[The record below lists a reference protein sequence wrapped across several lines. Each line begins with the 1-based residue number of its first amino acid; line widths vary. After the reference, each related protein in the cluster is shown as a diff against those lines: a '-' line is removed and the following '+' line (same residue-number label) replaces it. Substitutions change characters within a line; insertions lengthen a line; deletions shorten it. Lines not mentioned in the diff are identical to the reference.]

1 MRWTTVRALCR
12 RLTIAAV
19 TLTMV
24 TGSLPVGAFAEV
36 LTTDSTFVQ
45 TDNGQAADAAPAD
58 SADAQTSDS
67 ASADPA
73 PDAGAADPT
82 VLDTGD
88 TPTPPASE
96 IASAAGLTGA
106 GQTEST
112 PAGTLATDL
121 VEGKE
126 LAEQQKQEEASGAEA
141 TWNEDL
147 GLWMTSKGATGVKD
161 EYDDGY
167 VAGEQTPAQYYFS
180 IDSLTNE
187 ISIEYGDAGITTLEV
202 PSTIDD
208 KNVVSL
214 TGMGSAALTSIT
226 FAPNSHVRSVG
237 GLGGSSIKEI
247 ALPDSV
253 EELKSYAFYKSKT
266 LQTVTWPNNA
276 AFTTIPEQA
285 FKECEQLD
293 DKVVATL
300 PPSVKT
306 IDYLAFAY
314 CGVPQFYVSDTTVL
328 TFTQINV
335 PGTVERIERNA
346 FDGCSHVS
354 SVTIG
359 DGVKYIG
366 AHAFASLDP
375 AIAGKEIVLPKS
387 VEMIEWGASENT
399 RYGNDTIHH
408 AVALRV
414 MNPDLQFGEAGY
426 PGDYNE
432 RVTIDG
438 VTYAIPFSEGQTIYA
453 YATDSAGNPSMV
465 KKLADAVA
473 DRKDS
478 VDSSKPA
485 YTFEWMGE
493 AAQVTGKLPQ
503 GATATLVQAGQS
515 TPPAVGDDGS
525 FTADAL
531 SKTAATLRI
540 SLSGYYDMVLARPG
554 DQMTGTWN
562 IGEIKAE
569 DFTKIPASRAI
580 ELNVGYL
587 EPVAGQDKTE
597 RIELDSL
604 DNIGL
609 TVKSGGKTLKPAKGD
624 KENDYRIQGTA
635 LVVSQAI
642 ADADQDLEIT
652 LEPKDSLKLGGAT
665 ATVKPSAG
673 KVDID
678 LKPWGTAAVT
688 TKGDYQGANR
698 VLVFRTSDG
707 KLVADGV
714 TYLMGYEDDGITPIM
729 KAETPRLKA
738 GSYTIVAFNKTSYDI
753 QATSYSTFSRLGLTV
768 GKHIAQKQVK
778 IEDGKQLDVTL
789 DVPTFDVETYR
800 AERGLTAGSVIAD
813 SSAVVGA
820 ETELRIHY
828 ELKDSQAAKI
838 EIPLAKDAVED
849 VSAGAREAG
858 ASSDAMWANTTWE
871 GDNLVLNMKKGMG
884 ADVFVRF
891 KPKAAGI
898 YAVSP
903 LITLGEV
910 TLPLG
915 STTLEVSGSRI
926 EADNT
931 DVHSLLGNVAY
942 VYAAPGKSVQ
952 LTVGTGSSAAKYT
965 GKTNKLGRAKIEYDL
980 PQDTLAAER
989 VTLEA
994 RVGSTDV
1001 AAAAAEVTA
1010 RNYVRY
1016 VPGASVWNFDVT
1028 YRGGTQ
1034 NLVKDG
1040 KDTGKSLW
1048 TFHHLPQKKNAYW
1061 TFDITL
1067 EVGNE
1072 EAADTLDLYVD
1083 CVDGKTVTI
1092 PLTQKS
1098 REGTRVRY
1106 VAEYVDEGYLKLL
1119 DEFNKANDSTYVN
1132 CGNIEQIFMQQTYR
1146 ISNATL
1152 IPMLSF
1158 DANASAKKHSAA
1170 AEERQQE
1177 FSNAVQQWHEYMMDN
1192 SFNGVDEAFNDAIDQ
1207 MVADAFA
1214 EEDKDGKEDEAQGGA
1229 ARKARR
1235 APAASDG
1242 EGDDAGNDEAAQF
1255 AAELKAAVGG
1265 SAALLTQQGDSYGV
1279 NVDKMIFE
1287 DAYGTSE
1294 DWYQELAAAQG
1305 ANAAD
1310 AAAIKELVDHAS
1322 RAEFIAQQAEDL
1334 VGQSM
1339 GIGQLNQCGSWNDAT
1354 AAALNKCAGIKA
1366 SEYNGQSTNGFND
1379 LGQALGSSLSYKA
1392 ADDDTVK
1399 GFKVAAPDGEQTAYI
1414 ESEFIENSNNNKNQ
1428 ALLFNSIAMQCD
1440 ILDNLYDN
1448 WNVVHSLNNSK
1459 VRGWLMAWKRNGD
1472 VSAHMKLIRTIRS
1485 LKSYKI
1491 ECEMFGQVFKTDAWK
1506 AAGQAFPA
1514 ATQGIGI
1521 FTGIYGVNDASKNW
1535 ENVNVRMQKVKGERE
1550 GYELQHT
1557 RLLAKPEK
1565 TEDDWKCI
1573 YALRDA
1579 MEKAR
1584 AFEDLLYRQLCHD
1597 STDVAVGSI
1606 MTIAGVLTAGSAG
1619 TVVGAAYDAASTSVG
1634 SERAIKLTNAECA
1647 YDVACEQV
1655 ERACQN
1661 RITVNWGELTDAEV
1675 YKANKDGLISD
1686 EKMQSI
1692 FEARYRNVAAK
1703 AAPDPAGVVYE
1714 GLLSNTVE
1722 GATVELWSA
1731 DDAAGTNAVRWD
1743 AEEYEQDNPL
1753 ATGADGAYNWNT
1765 PTGWYQVRVTKDGYE
1780 EARSAWL
1787 RVPPIQTEVNI
1798 GLVSTA
1804 APEVAS
1810 AHAYTDCIEVEFAQ
1824 YMDASDDALVA
1835 LCAQGL
1841 GDVRYTWLDKQD
1853 DPNGKPLSR
1862 VLRIRY
1868 ADARE
1873 AGSTVAFELDG
1884 ARNYAGTAMA
1894 RWASGELVVGVRADK
1909 LKLNVEQAV
1918 TMLDGSDFELVA
1930 HVTDKAGKPFAG
1942 AKVSVGLES
1951 SAICSVDAIQAV
1963 TGEDG
1968 AATFVLHGALPGLTT
1983 LTAAVDGTA
1992 LSEQVDV
1999 RVSAEAVR
2007 PARPVATIGATT
2019 FGAWSPKENYIT
2031 VPKGTKLELSAEDGT
2046 TIWYTTNDTCPC
2058 RDEGRVKYTEPIAL
2072 DSNMYMRI
2080 AAQRPGMSYSEYSER
2095 LNITITVTDEAAPEP
2110 EPEPEPTPEPDPA
2123 PGDGEQGGGADG
2135 SGGTGVPAGGS
2146 ASTMT
2151 TVTTNKS
2158 KGKGKNGKKSGGTEL
2173 AGTGDSAAMTVAAL
2187 GNAGATVAA
2196 AGSAATTRRKR
2207 EGLATAPIL
2216 GFCKISICNTKLPK
2230 MAPGVTDRDE
2240 LSGRQPNVLICN
2252 T

>member
-12 RLTIAAV
+12 RLTVATV
-19 TLTMV
+19 TLAMV
-24 TGSLPVGAFAEV
+24 TGSLPVGAFAEA

-45 TDNGQAADAAPAD
+45 TDIDQVDDAASAD
-58 SADAQTSDS
+58 SADAQASDS
-67 ASADPA
+67 ASADPT

-82 VLDTGD
+82 ALKAGD
-88 TPTPPASE
+88 APTPPASE

-141 TWNEDL
+141 TWNEEL
-147 GLWMTSKGATGVKD
+147 ELWATSKGATGVKG

-187 ISIEYGDAGITTLEV
+187 ISIEYGDSGITTLEV
-202 PSTIDD
+202 PSTIDG

-214 TGMGSAALTSIT
+214 AGMGSAALTSVT
-226 FAPNSHVRSVG
+226 FAGDSHVRKVG

-253 EELKSYAFYKSKT
+253 EELGWNAFYGSKT

-285 FKECEQLD
+285 FEGCEQLD
-293 DKVVATL
+293 DNVVATL

-306 IDYLAFAY
+306 IDYRAFAN

-328 TFTQINV
+328 TFTQIDV
-335 PGTVERIERNA
+335 PGTVERIERYA

-366 AHAFASLDP
+366 AHAFTSLDP
-375 AIAGKEIVLPKS
+375 ALAGKEIVVPKS
-387 VEMIEWGASENT
+387 VQSIDLEPFDNT
-399 RYGNDTIHH
+399 RINSWAGGSWTTDHN
-408 AVALRV
+408 AVTLRV
-414 MNPDLQFGEAGY
+414 MNPDIKLEEAGLY
-426 PGDYNE
+426 TNN
-432 RVTIDG
+432 VTIDG
-438 VTYAIPFSEGQTIYA
+438 VDYLMPFSEGQTIYA
-453 YATDSAGNPSMV
+453 YATDSADNPSMI
-465 KKLADAVA
+465 KKIADAVA
-473 DRKDS
+473 DRMDS
-478 VDSSKPA
+478 ADPTRPA

-503 GATATLVQAGQS
+503 GATAVLVQAGQS
-515 TPPAVGDDGS
+515 TPLNIAADGS
-525 FTADAL
+525 FTVDAL
-531 SKTAATLRI
+531 SKTAATLRL
-540 SLSGYYDMVLARPG
+540 SLDGCYDMVLARPG
-554 DQMTGTWN
+554 DQMTGTWD
-562 IGEIKAE
+562 IGEIKAA

-580 ELNVGYL
+580 ELNIGYL

-597 RIELDSL
+597 RIELNGL
-604 DNIGL
+604 DDIDL
-609 TVKSGGKTLKPAKGD
+609 TITCDGKTLKAAKGD

-635 LVVSQAI
+635 LVVSQTI
-642 ADADQDLEIT
+642 ADADQELEIT
-652 LEPKDSLKLGGAT
+652 LKPKDSLKLGGAT
-665 ATVKPSAG
+665 ARVKPSAG
-673 KVDID
+673 KIDID
-678 LKPWGTAAVT
+678 LKPWGAATVT

-707 KLVADGV
+707 KLVADGI
-714 TYLMGYEDDGITPIM
+714 TYLTGYEDDGATPIM
-729 KAETPRLKA
+729 KADTPRLKA
-738 GSYTIVAFNKTSYDI
+738 GAYTIVAFNKTSYDI

-768 GKHIAQKQVK
+768 GKYIAQKQVK

-789 DVPTFDVETYR
+789 DVSTFDVETYR

-813 SSAVVGA
+813 SPAVVGV

-828 ELKDSQAAKI
+828 ELKDSQTAKI

-849 VSAGAREAG
+849 VSAGSRDAG
-858 ASSDAMWANTTWE
+858 DSTNTWWTGTTWE
-871 GDNLVLNMKKGMG
+871 GDNLVIDMKKGAG

-891 KPKAAGI
+891 KPKAAGT
-898 YAVSP
+898 YAISP

-926 EADNT
+926 EVDST
-931 DVHSLLGNVAY
+931 DVHGLLGNVAY

-952 LTVGTGSSAAKYT
+952 LTVGTGASAAKYT

-1001 AAAAAEVTA
+1001 AAAAADVTA

-1106 VAEYVDEGYLKLL
+1106 AAEYVDEGYLKLL
-1119 DEFNKANDSTYVN
+1119 DEFNKAGDSTYVN
-1132 CGNIEQIFMQQTYR
+1132 CGNFEQIFMPQTYR
-1146 ISNATL
+1146 ISNAQLMT
-1152 IPMLSF
+1152 MLSF

-1177 FSNAVQQWHEYMMDN
+1177 FSAAVQQWHQYMMDN
-1192 SFNGVDEAFNDAIDQ
+1192 SFNDIDQAFDDAIDQ

-1214 EEDKDGKEDEAQGGA
+1214 EEDGKDEGADAGDEVQGGST
-1229 ARKARR
+1229 RKARR
-1235 APAASDG
+1235 APAARSG
-1242 EGDDAGNDEAAQF
+1242 EGEEGGNDEAAQF

-1265 SAALLTQQGDSYGV
+1265 SSALLTKQGDSYGV

-1305 ANAAD
+1305 TNAAD
-1310 AAAIKELVDHAS
+1310 AAALKELVDHAS
-1322 RAEFIAQQAEDL
+1322 RAEFITQQAEDL
-1334 VGQSM
+1334 VGQSL
-1339 GIGQLNQCGSWNDAT
+1339 GIGQLDQYGSWNDAT

-1366 SEYNGQSTNGFND
+1366 SEYKGQSTSGFSD

-1440 ILDNLYDN
+1440 ILDELYDN

-1459 VRGWLMAWKRNGD
+1459 VRGWLMAWKLNGD

-1597 STDVAVGSI
+1597 STDVAVGSV

-1743 AEEYEQDNPL
+1743 AGEYEQDNPL
-1753 ATGADGAYNWNT
+1753 LTGTDGAYNWNT

-1780 EARSAWL
+1780 EARSDWL

-1798 GLVSTA
+1798 ALVSTA
-1804 APEVAS
+1804 VPEVAS
-1810 AHAYTDCIEVEFAQ
+1810 VHAYTDCVEIEFTQ
-1824 YMDASDDALVA
+1824 YMDASDDAVA
-1835 LCAQGL
+1835 ALNAQGL
-1841 GDVRYTWLDKQD
+1841 GDVTYKWLDKQD
-1853 DPNGKPLSR
+1853 DPNGMPLSR

-1868 ADARE
+1868 ADARKT
-1873 AGSTVAFELDG
+1873 GSTVAFDLDG
-1884 ARNYAGTAMA
+1884 ARNYAGTAMPA
-1894 RWASGELVVGVRADK
+1894 WTSGELAVGVRADK

-1918 TMLDGSDFELVA
+1918 TMLEGGDFELVA

-1951 SAICSVDAIQAV
+1951 PAICSVDATQAV

-1983 LTAAVDGTA
+1983 LTATVDGTA
-1992 LSEQVDV
+1992 LSKQVDV

-2007 PARPVATIGATT
+2007 PARPVAVIGGTT
-2019 FGAWSPKENYIT
+2019 FGSWSPKENYVT
-2031 VPKGTKLELSAEDGT
+2031 VPKGTKLELSAEEGA

-2058 RDEGRVKYTEPIAL
+2058 RDEGRIRYTEPIAL
-2072 DSNMYMRI
+2072 DGNMYVRI

-2095 LNITITVTDEAAPEP
+2095 LNITITVSDEVAPEP
-2110 EPEPEPTPEPDPA
+2110 EPQPEPKPTP
-2123 PGDGEQGGGADG
+2123 GGGEQA
-2135 SGGTGVPAGGS
+2135 GGTGSAGTATGGS
-2146 ASTMT
+2146 TSTTT
-2151 TVTTNKS
+2151 TVTMDKS
-2158 KGKGKNGKKSGGTEL
+2158 KSKDKNGKKSGGAEL
-2173 AGTGDSAAMTVAAL
+2173 VNTGDDTAMTVTAL
-2187 GNAGATVAA
+2187 GIAGATIAA
-2196 AGSAATTRRKR
+2196 AGVAATKRRKR
-2207 EGLATAPIL
+2207 
-2216 GFCKISICNTKLPK
+2216 
-2230 MAPGVTDRDE
+2230 
-2240 LSGRQPNVLICN
+2240 
-2252 T
+2252 

>member
-12 RLTIAAV
+12 RLTVATV
-19 TLTMV
+19 TLAMV
-24 TGSLPVGAFAEV
+24 TGSFPAGAFAEA
-36 LTTDSTFVQ
+36 LNTDSTFVQ
-45 TDNGQAADAAPAD
+45 TDNGHADDATSAD
-58 SADAQTSDS
+58 SADAQASDS
-67 ASADPA
+67 ASADPT

-82 VLDTGD
+82 ALDTGD
-88 TPTPPASE
+88 APTPPASE

-112 PAGTLATDL
+112 PVGTLATDL

-126 LAEQQKQEEASGAEA
+126 LAEQQQQEEASGTEA
-141 TWNEDL
+141 TWNEEL
-147 GLWMTSKGATGVKD
+147 ELWATSKGATGVKG

-187 ISIEYGDAGITTLEV
+187 ISIEYGDSGITTLEV
-202 PSTIDD
+202 PSTIDG

-214 TGMGSAALTSIT
+214 AGMGSAALTSVT
-226 FAPNSHVRSVG
+226 FAGDSHVRKVG

-253 EELKSYAFYKSKT
+253 EELGWNAFTGSKT
-266 LQTVTWPNNA
+266 LHTVTWPNNA

-285 FKECEQLD
+285 FEGCEQLD
-293 DKVVATL
+293 DNVVATL
-300 PPSVKT
+300 PPSIKT
-306 IDYLAFAY
+306 IDYRAFAN

-335 PGTVERIERNA
+335 PGTVERIERYA

-359 DGVKYIG
+359 DGVKSIG
-366 AHAFASLDP
+366 ALAFASLDP

-387 VEMIEWGASENT
+387 VEMIEWGAFENT
-399 RYGNDTIHH
+399 RYGNETNHN

-438 VTYAIPFSEGQTIYA
+438 VTYAIPFGEGQTIYA

-493 AAQVTGKLPQ
+493 AAQ
-503 GATATLVQAGQS
+503 
-515 TPPAVGDDGS
+515 
-525 FTADAL
+525 
-531 SKTAATLRI
+531 
-540 SLSGYYDMVLARPG
+540 
-554 DQMTGTWN
+554 
-562 IGEIKAE
+562 
-569 DFTKIPASRAI
+569 
-580 ELNVGYL
+580 
-587 EPVAGQDKTE
+587 DKTE

-604 DNIGL
+604 DNIDL

-652 LEPKDSLKLGGAT
+652 LVPKDSLKLGGAT
-665 ATVKPSAG
+665 ATVRPSAG

-678 LKPWGTAAVT
+678 LKPWGTATVT

-707 KLVADGV
+707 KLVADGI
-714 TYLMGYEDDGITPIM
+714 TYLIGYEDDGTTPIM

-858 ASSDAMWANTTWE
+858 ASSDAMWAATTWE
-871 GDNLVLNMKKGMG
+871 GDNLVLDMKKSAG

-926 EADNT
+926 EVDNT

-965 GKTNKLGRAKIEYDL
+965 GKTNKLGRAKIEYEL

-1072 EAADTLDLYVD
+1072 EVADTLDLYVD

-1132 CGNIEQIFMQQTYR
+1132 CGNFEQIFMPQTYR
-1146 ISNATL
+1146 ISNAQLMT
-1152 IPMLSF
+1152 MLSF

-1192 SFNGVDEAFNDAIDQ
+1192 SFNDVDEAFNDAIDQ

-1214 EEDKDGKEDEAQGGA
+1214 EEDEDGKEDEAQGGA

-1322 RAEFIAQQAEDL
+1322 RAEFIAQRAEDL

-1339 GIGQLNQCGSWNDAT
+1339 GIGQLNQYGSWNDAT

-1366 SEYNGQSTNGFND
+1366 SEYNGQSTSGFND

-1692 FEARYRNVAAK
+1692 FEARYRNVPAK

-1798 GLVSTA
+1798 GLVSRA

-1841 GDVRYTWLDKQD
+1841 GDVTYTWLDKQD

-1868 ADARE
+1868 ADACE
-1873 AGSTVAFELDG
+1873 AGSAVAFELDG

-1918 TMLDGSDFELVA
+1918 TMLEGSDFELVA

-1968 AATFVLHGALPGLTT
+1968 AATFVLHGTLPGLTT

-1992 LSEQVDV
+1992 LSKQVDV
-1999 RVSAEAVR
+1999 RVSAEAAR

-2072 DSNMYMRI
+2072 DGNTYVRI

-2095 LNITITVTDEAAPEP
+2095 LNITITVTDEAVPEPKPEPGPEP
-2110 EPEPEPTPEPDPA
+2110 EPKPEPKPTP
-2123 PGDGEQGGGADG
+2123 GGGEQGGGTDG
-2135 SGGTGVPAGGS
+2135 SGGAGVPAGS
-2146 ASTMT
+2146 STSTTT
-2151 TVTTNKS
+2151 TVTTDKS
-2158 KGKGKNGKKSGGTEL
+2158 KGKGENGKKSGGTEL
-2173 AGTGDSAAMTVAAL
+2173 ASTGDSAAMTVAAL
-2187 GNAGATVAA
+2187 SIAGATVAA
-2196 AGSAATTRRKR
+2196 AGIAATKRRKR
-2207 EGLATAPIL
+2207 
-2216 GFCKISICNTKLPK
+2216 
-2230 MAPGVTDRDE
+2230 
-2240 LSGRQPNVLICN
+2240 
-2252 T
+2252 

>member
-1 MRWTTVRALCR
+1 MRWTTVQALCR
-12 RLTIAAV
+12 RLTVATV
-19 TLTMV
+19 TLAMV
-24 TGSLPVGAFAEV
+24 TGSLPVGAFAEA

-45 TDNGQAADAAPAD
+45 TDNGQADDAASAD
-58 SADAQTSDS
+58 SADAQASDS
-67 ASADPA
+67 ASADPT

-82 VLDTGD
+82 ALDAGD
-88 TPTPPASE
+88 APTPPASE

-112 PAGTLATDL
+112 PVGTLATDL

-126 LAEQQKQEEASGAEA
+126 LAEQQKQEEASGTEA
-141 TWNEDL
+141 TWNEEL
-147 GLWMTSKGATGVKD
+147 ELWATSKGATGVKG

-187 ISIEYGDAGITTLEV
+187 ISIEYGDSGITTLEV
-202 PSTIDD
+202 PSTIDG

-214 TGMGSAALTSIT
+214 AGMGSAALTSVT
-226 FAPNSHVRSVG
+226 FAGDSHVRKVG

-253 EELKSYAFYKSKT
+253 EELGWNAFYGSKT
-266 LQTVTWPNNA
+266 LHTVTWPNNA

-285 FKECEQLD
+285 FEGCEQLD
-293 DKVVATL
+293 DDVVATL

-306 IDYLAFAY
+306 IDYRAFAN

-328 TFTQINV
+328 TFTQIDV
-335 PGTVERIERNA
+335 PGTVERIERYA

-366 AHAFASLDP
+366 AHAFTSLDP
-375 AIAGKEIVLPKS
+375 ALAGKEIVVPKS
-387 VEMIEWGASENT
+387 VQTIDLEPFDNT
-399 RYGNDTIHH
+399 RINSWAGGSWTTDHN
-408 AVALRV
+408 AVTLRL
-414 MNPDLQFGEAGY
+414 MNPDIKLEEAG
-426 PGDYNE
+426 PYNNS
-432 RVTIDG
+432 VTIDG
-438 VTYAIPFSEGQTIYA
+438 VDYLMPFSEGQTIYA
-453 YATDSAGNPSMV
+453 YATDSAGNPSMI
-465 KKLADAVA
+465 KKVADVVA
-473 DRKDS
+473 DRTDS
-478 VDSSKPA
+478 ADSSKPA
-485 YTFEWMGE
+485 YTFEWMDE
-493 AAQVTGKLPQ
+493 AAQITGKLPQ
-503 GATATLVQAGQS
+503 GAAAVLVQSGQS
-515 TPPAVGDDGS
+515 TPLNIAADGS
-525 FTADAL
+525 FTVDAL
-531 SKTAATLRI
+531 SKTAATLRL
-540 SLSGYYDMVLARPG
+540 SLDGYYDMVLARPG
-554 DQMTGTWN
+554 DQMTGTWK

-580 ELNVGYL
+580 ELSVAYL

-597 RIELDSL
+597 RIELDSF
-604 DNIGL
+604 DSIDL

-642 ADADQDLEIT
+642 ADADQELEIT
-652 LEPKDSLKLGGAT
+652 LKPKDSLKLGGAT
-665 ATVKPSAG
+665 TRVKPSAG
-673 KVDID
+673 KADID
-678 LKPWGTAAVT
+678 LKPWGTATVT

-707 KLVADGV
+707 KLVADGI
-714 TYLMGYEDDGITPIM
+714 TYLTGYEDDGATPIM
-729 KAETPRLKA
+729 KANTPRLKA
-738 GSYTIVAFNKTSYDI
+738 GTYTIVAFNKTSYDI

-768 GKHIAQKQVK
+768 GKHIAQHQVK
-778 IEDGKQLDVTL
+778 VEDGKQLDVTL
-789 DVPTFDVETYR
+789 DVPTFDVEAYR

-813 SSAVVGA
+813 SSAVVGV

-828 ELKDSQAAKI
+828 ELKDSQTAKI

-849 VSAGAREAG
+849 VSAGSRDAG
-858 ASSDAMWANTTWE
+858 DSTNTWWTGTTWE
-871 GDNLVLNMKKGMG
+871 GDNLVIDMKKGAG

-891 KPKAAGI
+891 KPKASGTYVI
-898 YAVSP
+898 SP

-915 STTLEVSGSRI
+915 STTPEVRGSRI
-926 EADNT
+926 EVDST
-931 DVHSLLGNVAY
+931 DVHGLLGNVAY

-952 LTVGTGSSAAKYT
+952 LTVGTGASAVKYT

-1001 AAAAAEVTA
+1001 AAAAADVTA

-1016 VPGASVWNFDVT
+1016 IPGASVWNFDVT

-1106 VAEYVDEGYLKLL
+1106 AAEYVDEGYLKLL
-1119 DEFNKANDSTYVN
+1119 DEFNKAGDSTYVN
-1132 CGNIEQIFMQQTYR
+1132 CGNFEQIFMPQTYR
-1146 ISNATL
+1146 ISNAQLMT
-1152 IPMLSF
+1152 MLSF

-1177 FSNAVQQWHEYMMDN
+1177 FSAAVQQWHQYMMDN
-1192 SFNGVDEAFNDAIDQ
+1192 SFNDIDQAFNDAIDQ

-1214 EEDKDGKEDEAQGGA
+1214 EEDGKAEEAQGGST
-1229 ARKARR
+1229 RNARR
-1235 APAASDG
+1235 APAARSG
-1242 EGDDAGNDEAAQF
+1242 EGEEGGNDEAAQF

-1265 SAALLTQQGDSYGV
+1265 SSALLTKQGDSYGV

-1305 ANAAD
+1305 TNAAD
-1310 AAAIKELVDHAS
+1310 ASALKELVDHAS
-1322 RAEFIAQQAEDL
+1322 RAEFITQQAEDL
-1334 VGQSM
+1334 VGQSL
-1339 GIGQLNQCGSWNDAT
+1339 GIGQLDQYGSWNDAT

-1366 SEYNGQSTNGFND
+1366 SEYKGQSTSGFSD

-1440 ILDNLYDN
+1440 ILDELYDN

-1459 VRGWLMAWKRNGD
+1459 VRGWLMAWKLNGD

-1597 STDVAVGSI
+1597 STDVAVGSV

-1753 ATGADGAYNWNT
+1753 LTGTDGAYNWNT

-1798 GLVSTA
+1798 ALVSTS

-1810 AHAYTDCIEVEFAQ
+1810 VHAYTDCVEIEFTQ
-1824 YMDASDDALVA
+1824 YMDASDDAVA
-1835 LCAQGL
+1835 ALDAQGL
-1841 GDVRYTWLDKQD
+1841 GDVTYKWLDKQD
-1853 DPNGKPLSR
+1853 DPDGKPLSR
-1862 VLRIRY
+1862 VLRICY

-1873 AGSTVAFELDG
+1873 TGSTVELELDG
-1884 ARNYAGTAMA
+1884 ARNYAGTAMSH
-1894 RWASGELVVGVRADK
+1894 WASGELAVGVRADK

-1918 TMLDGSDFELVA
+1918 TMLEGGDFELVA
-1930 HVTDKAGKPFAG
+1930 HVTDKESKPFAG
-1942 AKVSVGLES
+1942 AKVSVGLDSE
-1951 SAICSVDAIQAV
+1951 AICSANVAHAV

-1983 LTAAVDGTA
+1983 LTATVDGTA
-1992 LSEQVDV
+1992 LSKQVDV

-2007 PARPVATIGATT
+2007 PARPVAVICGTT
-2019 FGAWSPKENYIT
+2019 FGAWSPKDNYIT
-2031 VPKGTKLELSAEDGT
+2031 VPKGTKLELSAEDGS

-2072 DSNMYMRI
+2072 DSNMYVRI

-2095 LNITITVTDEAAPEP
+2095 LNITITVTDEVAPEP
-2110 EPEPEPTPEPDPA
+2110 EPGPQPEPEPQPTP
-2123 PGDGEQGGGADG
+2123 GGGEQGGGI
-2135 SGGTGVPAGGS
+2135 GS
-2146 ASTMT
+2146 AGTATGGLTSTTETMD
-2151 TVTTNKS
+2151 KS
-2158 KGKGKNGKKSGGTEL
+2158 KSKDKNGKKSGGAEL
-2173 AGTGDSAAMTVAAL
+2173 VNTGDDTAMTVTAL
-2187 GNAGATVAA
+2187 GIAGATIAA
-2196 AGSAATTRRKR
+2196 AGIAAAKRRKR
-2207 EGLATAPIL
+2207 
-2216 GFCKISICNTKLPK
+2216 
-2230 MAPGVTDRDE
+2230 
-2240 LSGRQPNVLICN
+2240 
-2252 T
+2252 

>member
-1 MRWTTVRALCR
+1 MRWTAVRALCR
-12 RLTIAAV
+12 RLTVVAV

-24 TGSLPVGAFAEV
+24 TGSLPAGAFAET
-36 LTTDSTFVQ
+36 LTTDGTFVQ

-58 SADAQTSDS
+58 SADAQTPDS

-88 TPTPPASE
+88 TPTLPDSE

-141 TWNEDL
+141 TWNEEL
-147 GLWMTSKGATGVKD
+147 ELWATSKGATGVKG
-161 EYDDGY
+161 EHDDGY

-202 PSTIDD
+202 PSTIDG
-208 KNVVSL
+208 KHVVSL

-253 EELKSYAFYKSKT
+253 EELGWNAFTGSKT

-285 FKECEQLD
+285 FEGCEQLD
-293 DKVVATL
+293 DNVVATL

-306 IDYLAFAY
+306 IDYRAFAN
-314 CGVPQFYVSDTTVL
+314 CGVPQFHVSDTTVL

-335 PGTVERIERNA
+335 PGTVERIERYA

-366 AHAFASLDP
+366 AHAFTYLDP
-375 AIAGKEIVLPKS
+375 ALAGKEIVVPKS
-387 VEMIEWGASENT
+387 VQSIDLEPFDNT
-399 RYGNDTIHH
+399 RNTSSAGTSTTNHN
-408 AVALRV
+408 AVTLRV
-414 MNPDLQFGEAGY
+414 MNPDIKLEEAGLY
-426 PGDYNE
+426 TNN
-432 RVTIDG
+432 VTIDG
-438 VTYAIPFSEGQTIYA
+438 VDYLMPFSEGQTIYA
-453 YATDSAGNPSMV
+453 YATDSAGNPSMI
-465 KKLADAVA
+465 KKIADAVA
-473 DRKDS
+473 DRMDS
-478 VDSSKPA
+478 ADPTRPA

-493 AAQVTGKLPQ
+493 DAQITGKLPQ
-503 GATATLVQAGQS
+503 GAAAVLVQAGQS
-515 TPPAVGDDGS
+515 TPLTVGDDGS
-525 FTADAL
+525 VAADVL

-587 EPVAGQDKTE
+587 EPVAGQDKAE

-604 DNIGL
+604 DNIDL

-624 KENDYRIQGTA
+624 RENDYRIQGTV

-665 ATVKPSAG
+665 ATVKPSVG

-678 LKPWGTAAVT
+678 LKPWGTATVT

-707 KLVADGV
+707 RLVADGV
-714 TYLMGYEDDGITPIM
+714 TYLMGYEDDGTTPIM

-738 GSYTIVAFNKTSYDI
+738 GSYIIVAFNKTSYDI

-778 IEDGKQLDVTL
+778 IEDGKQLNVTL

-813 SSAVVGA
+813 SSAVVGV

-858 ASSDAMWANTTWE
+858 ASSDAMWADTTWE
-871 GDNLVLNMKKGMG
+871 GDNLVLDMKKSAGT
-884 ADVFVRF
+884 DVFVRF
-891 KPKAAGI
+891 KPKSSGT
-898 YAVSP
+898 YAISP

-926 EADNT
+926 EVDNT

-1016 VPGASVWNFDVT
+1016 VPSASVWNFDVT

-1132 CGNIEQIFMQQTYR
+1132 CVNFEQIFMPQTYR
-1146 ISNATL
+1146 ISNAQLMT
-1152 IPMLSF
+1152 MLSF
-1158 DANASAKKHSAA
+1158 DAKASAKKHSAA

-1192 SFNGVDEAFNDAIDQ
+1192 SFNDVDEAFNDAIDQ

-1214 EEDKDGKEDEAQGGA
+1214 EEDENGKEDEAQGGA

-1242 EGDDAGNDEAAQF
+1242 EGDDAGNEEAAQF

-1339 GIGQLNQCGSWNDAT
+1339 GIGRLNQYGSWNDAT

-1366 SEYNGQSTNGFND
+1366 SEYNGQSTSGFND

-1392 ADDDTVK
+1392 ADDDTIK

-1514 ATQGIGI
+1514 ATQGIGV

-1634 SERAIKLTNAECA
+1634 SERAVKLTNAECA

-1731 DDAAGTNAVRWD
+1731 DDAAGTNEVRWD

-1765 PTGWYQVRVTKDGYE
+1765 PTGWYQVRVTKGGYE

-1804 APEVAS
+1804 APEVVS

-1824 YMDASDDALVA
+1824 YMDASDDALAA

-1841 GDVRYTWLDKQD
+1841 GDVTYTWLDKQD

-1868 ADARE
+1868 ADACE
-1873 AGSTVAFELDG
+1873 AGSTVALELDG

-1951 SAICSVDAIQAV
+1951 SAICSVDATQAV

-1968 AATFVLHGALPGLTT
+1968 VTT

-1992 LSEQVDV
+1992 LSKQVDV

-2031 VPKGTKLELSAEDGT
+2031 VPKGTKLELSAEDGA

-2072 DSNMYMRI
+2072 DSNMYVRI

-2110 EPEPEPTPEPDPA
+2110 TPEPTP
-2123 PGDGEQGGGADG
+2123 DGGGQGGGTDG
-2135 SGGTGVPAGGS
+2135 SGGAGVPAGS
-2146 ASTMT
+2146 STSTTT
-2151 TVTTNKS
+2151 TVTTEKS

-2173 AGTGDSAAMTVAAL
+2173 ASTGDSAVMTVAAL
-2187 GNAGATVAA
+2187 GIAGATVAT
-2196 AGSAATTRRKR
+2196 AGIAATKRRKR
-2207 EGLATAPIL
+2207 
-2216 GFCKISICNTKLPK
+2216 
-2230 MAPGVTDRDE
+2230 
-2240 LSGRQPNVLICN
+2240 
-2252 T
+2252 

>member
-12 RLTIAAV
+12 RLTVATV
-19 TLTMV
+19 TLAMV
-24 TGSLPVGAFAEV
+24 TGSFPAGAFAEAFN
-36 LTTDSTFVQ
+36 TDSTFVQ
-45 TDNGQAADAAPAD
+45 TDNGQVAGAASAD

-88 TPTPPASE
+88 APTPPASE

-141 TWNEDL
+141 TWNEEL
-147 GLWMTSKGATGVKD
+147 GLWATSKGTTGVKG

-202 PSTIDD
+202 PSTIDG

-214 TGMGSAALTSIT
+214 KGMGNAALTSVT
-226 FAPNSHVRSVG
+226 FAPDSHVRTVG

-253 EELKSYAFYKSKT
+253 EELGWNAFTGSKT

-285 FKECEQLD
+285 FEGCEKLD
-293 DKVVATL
+293 DNVVATL

-306 IDYLAFAY
+306 IDYRAFAN

-335 PGTVERIERNA
+335 PGTVERIERYA
-346 FDGCSHVS
+346 FDGCSHAS

-366 AHAFASLDP
+366 AHAFTSLDP
-375 AIAGKEIVLPKS
+375 ALAGKEIVVPKS
-387 VEMIEWGASENT
+387 VRTIDLEPFDNT
-399 RYGNDTIHH
+399 RINSWAGGSWTTDHN
-408 AVALRV
+408 AVTLRV
-414 MNPDLQFGEAGY
+414 MNPDIKLEEAG
-426 PGDYNE
+426 PYNNS
-432 RVTIDG
+432 VTIDG
-438 VTYAIPFSEGQTIYA
+438 VDYMMPFSEGQTIYA

-493 AAQVTGKLPQ
+493 AAQITGKLPQ
-503 GATATLVQAGQS
+503 SATATLVQAGQS
-515 TPPAVGDDGS
+515 TPLAVGDDGS

-580 ELNVGYL
+580 ELNVAYL

-604 DNIGL
+604 DNIDL

-624 KENDYRIQGTA
+624 KENDFRIQGTA

-678 LKPWGTAAVT
+678 LKPWGTATVT

-714 TYLMGYEDDGITPIM
+714 TYLMGYEDDGTTPIM

-820 ETELRIHY
+820 ETELRIHC

-858 ASSDAMWANTTWE
+858 ASSDAMWAGTTWE
-871 GDNLVLNMKKGMG
+871 GDNLVLDMKKSMG

-926 EADNT
+926 EVDNT

-1132 CGNIEQIFMQQTYR
+1132 CGNFEQIFMPQTYR
-1146 ISNATL
+1146 ISNAQLMT
-1152 IPMLSF
+1152 MLSF

-1192 SFNGVDEAFNDAIDQ
+1192 SFNDVDEAFNDAIDQ

-1214 EEDKDGKEDEAQGGA
+1214 EEDENGKEDETQGGA

-1265 SAALLTQQGDSYGV
+1265 SSALLTQQGDSYGV

-1339 GIGQLNQCGSWNDAT
+1339 GIGRLNQYGSWNDAT

-1366 SEYNGQSTNGFND
+1366 SEYNGQSTSGFND
-1379 LGQALGSSLSYKA
+1379 LGQVLGSSLSYKA

-1661 RITVNWGELTDAEV
+1661 RITINWGELTDAEV

-1810 AHAYTDCIEVEFAQ
+1810 VHAYTDCVEVEFTQ
-1824 YMDASDDALVA
+1824 YMDASDDTPVA

-1841 GDVRYTWLDKQD
+1841 GDVTYTWLDKQD

-1873 AGSTVAFELDG
+1873 TGSTVAFELDG

-1894 RWASGELVVGVRADK
+1894 RWASGELAVGVRADK

-1918 TMLDGSDFELVA
+1918 TMLEGGDFELVA

-1951 SAICSVDAIQAV
+1951 SAICSVDATQAV

-1992 LSEQVDV
+1992 LSKQVDV

-2031 VPKGTKLELSAEDGT
+2031 VPKGTKLELSAEDGA

-2072 DSNMYMRI
+2072 DSNMYVRI

-2095 LNITITVTDEAAPEP
+2095 LNITITVTDEPMPEP
-2110 EPEPEPTPEPDPA
+2110 TPDPEPTPEPDPT

-2135 SGGTGVPAGGS
+2135 SGGTGVPAGVS
-2146 ASTMT
+2146 ASTTT

-2173 AGTGDSAAMTVAAL
+2173 AGTGDSVAMTVAAL
-2187 GNAGATVAA
+2187 SIAGATVAA
-2196 AGSAATTRRKR
+2196 AGIAATKRRKR
-2207 EGLATAPIL
+2207 
-2216 GFCKISICNTKLPK
+2216 
-2230 MAPGVTDRDE
+2230 
-2240 LSGRQPNVLICN
+2240 
-2252 T
+2252 

>member
-1 MRWTTVRALCR
+1 MRWTTARALCR
-12 RLTIAAV
+12 RLTVATV
-19 TLTMV
+19 TLAMV
-24 TGSLPVGAFAEV
+24 TGSFPAGAFAEA
-36 LTTDSTFVQ
+36 LNTDGTFVQ

-82 VLDTGD
+82 VLDSGD
-88 TPTPPASE
+88 TPTPPPSE

-141 TWNEDL
+141 TWNEEL
-147 GLWMTSKGATGVKD
+147 GLWATSKGTTGVKG

-167 VAGEQTPAQYYFS
+167 VAGEQTPAQHYFS
-180 IDSLTNE
+180 IDNLTNE

-202 PSTIDD
+202 PSTIDG

-214 TGMGSAALTSIT
+214 KGMGNVALTSIT
-226 FAPNSHVRSVG
+226 FAPDSHIRSVG

-253 EELKSYAFYKSKT
+253 EELGWNAFTGSKT
-266 LQTVTWPNNA
+266 LHTVTWPNNA

-285 FKECEQLD
+285 FEGCEQLD
-293 DKVVATL
+293 DNVVATL
-300 PPSVKT
+300 PPSIKT
-306 IDYLAFAY
+306 IDYRAFAN

-335 PGTVERIERNA
+335 PGTVERIERYA

-359 DGVKYIG
+359 DGVKSIG
-366 AHAFASLDP
+366 ALAFASLDP

-387 VEMIEWGASENT
+387 VEMIEWGAFENT
-399 RYGNDTIHH
+399 RYGNETNHN

-493 AAQVTGKLPQ
+493 AAQITGKLPQ
-503 GATATLVQAGQS
+503 GAAAVLVQAGQS
-515 TPPAVGDDGS
+515 TPLAVGDDGS

-587 EPVAGQDKTE
+587 EPIVGQDKTE

-604 DNIGL
+604 DNIDL

-624 KENDYRIQGTA
+624 KENDFRIQGTA

-678 LKPWGTAAVT
+678 LKPWGTATVA

-714 TYLMGYEDDGITPIM
+714 TYLMGYEDDGTTPIM

-858 ASSDAMWANTTWE
+858 ACSDAMWANTTWE

-926 EADNT
+926 EVDNT

-942 VYAAPGKSVQ
+942 VYAVPGKSVQ

-1132 CGNIEQIFMQQTYR
+1132 CGNFEQIFMPQTYR
-1146 ISNATL
+1146 ISNAQLMT
-1152 IPMLSF
+1152 MLSF
-1158 DANASAKKHSAA
+1158 DAKASAKKHSAA

-1192 SFNGVDEAFNDAIDQ
+1192 SFNDVDEAFNDAIDQ

-1242 EGDDAGNDEAAQF
+1242 EGDGAGNDEAAQF

-1265 SAALLTQQGDSYGV
+1265 SSALLTQQGDSYGV

-1339 GIGQLNQCGSWNDAT
+1339 GIGQLNQYGSWNDAT

-1366 SEYNGQSTNGFND
+1366 SEYNGQSTSGFND
-1379 LGQALGSSLSYKA
+1379 LGQVLGSSLSYKA

-1573 YALRDA
+1573 YALRDV

-1804 APEVAS
+1804 APEVVS
-1810 AHAYTDCIEVEFAQ
+1810 AHAYTDCVEVEFAQ
-1824 YMDASDDALVA
+1824 YMDASDDTLAA
-1835 LCAQGL
+1835 LCVQGL
-1841 GDVRYTWLDKQD
+1841 GDVTYAWLDKQD
-1853 DPNGKPLSR
+1853 DSNGKPLSR

-1868 ADARE
+1868 ADACE

-1918 TMLDGSDFELVA
+1918 TMLDGGDFELVA

-1951 SAICSVDAIQAV
+1951 SAICSVDATQAV

-1983 LTAAVDGTA
+1983 LTATVDDTP
-1992 LSEQVDV
+1992 LSKQVDV

-2072 DSNMYMRI
+2072 DSNMYVRI

-2095 LNITITVTDEAAPEP
+2095 LNITITVTDEAV
-2110 EPEPEPTPEPDPA
+2110 PEPTPDPDPT
-2123 PGDGEQGGGADG
+2123 PEPTPDGGEQGGGTDG
-2135 SGGTGVPAGGS
+2135 SGGAGVPAGS
-2146 ASTMT
+2146 STSTTT
-2151 TVTTNKS
+2151 TVTMDKS
-2158 KGKGKNGKKSGGTEL
+2158 KGKGENGKKSGGTEL
-2173 AGTGDSAAMTVAAL
+2173 ASTGDSAAMTVAAL
-2187 GNAGATVAA
+2187 SIAGATVAA
-2196 AGSAATTRRKR
+2196 AGIAATKRRKR
-2207 EGLATAPIL
+2207 
-2216 GFCKISICNTKLPK
+2216 
-2230 MAPGVTDRDE
+2230 
-2240 LSGRQPNVLICN
+2240 
-2252 T
+2252 

>member
-1 MRWTTVRALCR
+1 MRWTTVRALCC
-12 RLTIAAV
+12 RLTVVAV

-24 TGSLPVGAFAEV
+24 TGSLPAGAFAEA
-36 LTTDSTFVQ
+36 LNTDGTFVQ
-45 TDNGQAADAAPAD
+45 TDNGQAGDAASAD
-58 SADAQTSDS
+58 SADVQTSDS
-67 ASADPA
+67 ASAGPM

-88 TPTPPASE
+88 APTPPASE

-141 TWNEDL
+141 TWNEEL
-147 GLWMTSKGATGVKD
+147 ELWATSKGATGVKGED
-161 EYDDGY
+161 DDGH

-202 PSTIDD
+202 PSTIDG
-208 KNVVSL
+208 KHVVSL
-214 TGMGSAALTSIT
+214 TGMGSAAFTSIT
-226 FAPNSHVRSVG
+226 FAPDSHIRSVG

-247 ALPDSV
+247 TLPDSV
-253 EELKSYAFYKSKT
+253 EELGWNAFTGSKT

-285 FKECEQLD
+285 FEGCERLD

-306 IDYLAFAY
+306 IDYRAFAN

-335 PGTVERIERNA
+335 PGTVERIERYA

-366 AHAFASLDP
+366 AHAFTYLDP
-375 AIAGKEIVLPKS
+375 ALAGKEIVVPKS
-387 VEMIEWGASENT
+387 VQSIDLEPFDNT
-399 RYGNDTIHH
+399 RITSSAGSSTTNHN
-408 AVALRV
+408 AVALRI
-414 MNPDLQFGEAGY
+414 MNPDVKLEEAGLY
-426 PGDYNE
+426 TNN
-432 RVTIDG
+432 VTIDG
-438 VTYAIPFSEGQTIYA
+438 VDYSMPFSEGQTIYA
-453 YATDSAGNPSMV
+453 YATDSAGNPSMI
-465 KKLADAVA
+465 KKIADAVA
-473 DRKDS
+473 DRMDS
-478 VDSSKPA
+478 ADPSRPA

-503 GATATLVQAGQS
+503 GATAILMQAGQS
-515 TPPAVGDDGS
+515 TPLAVGDDGA
-525 FTADAL
+525 FTVDAP
-531 SKTAATLRI
+531 SKMAATLRI
-540 SLSGYYDMVLARPG
+540 SLDGCYDMVLARPG

-562 IGEIKAE
+562 VGEIKAE

-580 ELNVGYL
+580 ELNVVYL
-587 EPVAGQDKTE
+587 EPIVGQDKTE
-597 RIELDSL
+597 RIELDNL
-604 DNIGL
+604 DNIDL

-624 KENDYRIQGTA
+624 KENDFRIQGTA

-652 LEPKDSLKLGGAT
+652 LEPKDRLKLGGAT

-678 LKPWGTAAVT
+678 LKPWGTATVT

-714 TYLMGYEDDGITPIM
+714 TYLMGYEDDGATPIM

-753 QATSYSTFSRLGLTV
+753 QATSYSTFSRLGLTA

-813 SSAVVGA
+813 SSAVVGV

-849 VSAGAREAG
+849 VSAGSREAG
-858 ASSDAMWANTTWE
+858 ASSDAGWVDTTWE

-891 KPKAAGI
+891 KPKAAGT

-915 STTLEVSGSRI
+915 STTLEVSGSCI
-926 EADNT
+926 EVDST
-931 DVHSLLGNVAY
+931 DVHGLLGNVAY
-942 VYAAPGKSVQ
+942 IYAAPGKSVQ

-989 VTLEA
+989 VMLEA

-1001 AAAAAEVTA
+1001 AAAAADVTA

-1034 NLVKDG
+1034 SLVKDG

-1132 CGNIEQIFMQQTYR
+1132 CGNFEQIFMPQTYR
-1146 ISNATL
+1146 ISNAQLMT
-1152 IPMLSF
+1152 MLSF

-1177 FSNAVQQWHEYMMDN
+1177 FSNAVQQWHAYMMDN
-1192 SFNGVDEAFNDAIDQ
+1192 SFNDVDEAFNDAIDQ

-1214 EEDKDGKEDEAQGGA
+1214 EEDEDGKDEGGN

-1265 SAALLTQQGDSYGV
+1265 SSALLTKQGDSYGV

-1287 DAYGTSE
+1287 DAYGTGE
-1294 DWYQELAAAQG
+1294 DWYQELASAQG

-1322 RAEFIAQQAEDL
+1322 RAEFIAQRAEDL

-1339 GIGQLNQCGSWNDAT
+1339 GIGQLNQYGSWNDAT

-1366 SEYNGQSTNGFND
+1366 SEYNGQSTSGFND

-1448 WNVVHSLNNSK
+1448 WNVVHSLNNSTI
-1459 VRGWLMAWKRNGD
+1459 RGWLMAWKRNGD

-1647 YDVACEQV
+1647 YDVACERV

-1675 YKANKDGLISD
+1675 YNANKDGLISD

-1692 FEARYRNVAAK
+1692 FEARYRHVAAK

-1731 DDAAGTNAVRWD
+1731 DDAAGTNATRWD

-1765 PTGWYQVRVTKDGYE
+1765 PAGWYQVRVTKDGYE
-1780 EARSAWL
+1780 EACSAWL

-1841 GDVRYTWLDKQD
+1841 GDVTYTWLDKQD

-1884 ARNYAGTAMA
+1884 VRNYAGTAMS
-1894 RWASGELVVGVRADK
+1894 RWASGELAVGVRADR

-1918 TMLDGSDFELVA
+1918 TMLEGGDFKLVA
-1930 HVTDKAGKPFAG
+1930 YVTDKAGKPFAG

-1951 SAICSVDAIQAV
+1951 SAICSVDATQAV

-1992 LSEQVDV
+1992 LSKQVDV

-2007 PARPVATIGATT
+2007 PARPAATIGATT
-2019 FGAWSPKENYIT
+2019 FGSWSPKENYIT
-2031 VPKGTKLELSAEDGT
+2031 VPKGTKLELSAEDDA

-2058 RDEGRVKYTEPIAL
+2058 RDEGRVKYIEPIAL
-2072 DSNMYMRI
+2072 DSNMYVRI

-2095 LNITITVTDEAAPEP
+2095 LNITITVTDEAVPEPKPEPGPEP
-2110 EPEPEPTPEPDPA
+2110 EPKPEPKPTP
-2123 PGDGEQGGGADG
+2123 GGGEQGGGADG
-2135 SGGTGVPAGGS
+2135 SGGTGAPAGGS
-2146 ASTMT
+2146 TSTTT
-2151 TVTTNKS
+2151 TVTTDKS
-2158 KGKGKNGKKSGGTEL
+2158 KGKGESGKKSGGTEL
-2173 AGTGDSAAMTVAAL
+2173 ASTGDSAAMTVAAL
-2187 GNAGATVAA
+2187 GIAGATVAA
-2196 AGSAATTRRKR
+2196 AGVAVTKRRKR
-2207 EGLATAPIL
+2207 
-2216 GFCKISICNTKLPK
+2216 
-2230 MAPGVTDRDE
+2230 
-2240 LSGRQPNVLICN
+2240 
-2252 T
+2252 

>member
-1 MRWTTVRALCR
+1 MRWTAVRALCR
-12 RLTIAAV
+12 RLTVAAV

-24 TGSLPVGAFAEV
+24 TGSLPAGAFAET
-36 LTTDSTFVQ
+36 LTTDGTFVQ
-45 TDNGQAADAAPAD
+45 TDNGQAVDAAPAD
-58 SADAQTSDS
+58 LAGAQTPDS

-88 TPTPPASE
+88 TPTPPTSE

-141 TWNEDL
+141 TWNEEL
-147 GLWMTSKGATGVKD
+147 ELWATSKGATGVKG
-161 EYDDGY
+161 EHDDGY

-202 PSTIDD
+202 PSTIDG
-208 KNVVSL
+208 KHVVSL
-214 TGMGSAALTSIT
+214 SGMGSAALTSIT
-226 FAPNSHVRSVG
+226 FASNSHVRSVG

-253 EELKSYAFYKSKT
+253 EELGWNAFTGSKT

-285 FKECEQLD
+285 FEGCEQLD
-293 DKVVATL
+293 DNVVATL

-306 IDYLAFAY
+306 IDYRAFAN
-314 CGVPQFYVSDTTVL
+314 CGVPQFHVSDTTVL

-335 PGTVERIERNA
+335 PGTVERIERYA

-366 AHAFASLDP
+366 AHAFTYLDP
-375 AIAGKEIVLPKS
+375 ALAGKEIVVPKS
-387 VEMIEWGASENT
+387 VQTIDLEPFDNT
-399 RYGNDTIHH
+399 RNTSSAGTSTTNHN
-408 AVALRV
+408 AVTLRV
-414 MNPDLQFGEAGY
+414 MNPDIKLEEAGLY
-426 PGDYNE
+426 TNN
-432 RVTIDG
+432 VTIDG
-438 VTYAIPFSEGQTIYA
+438 VDYLMPFSEGQTIYA
-453 YATDSAGNPSMV
+453 YATDSAGNPSMI
-465 KKLADAVA
+465 KKIADAVA
-473 DRKDS
+473 DRMDS
-478 VDSSKPA
+478 ADPTRPA

-493 AAQVTGKLPQ
+493 DAQITGKLPQ
-503 GATATLVQAGQS
+503 GAAAVLVQAGQY
-515 TPPAVGDDGS
+515 TPLTVGDDGS
-525 FTADAL
+525 VAADVL

-587 EPVAGQDKTE
+587 EPVAGQDKAE

-604 DNIGL
+604 DNIDL

-624 KENDYRIQGTA
+624 RENDYRIQGTV

-678 LKPWGTAAVT
+678 LKPWGTATVT

-714 TYLMGYEDDGITPIM
+714 TYLMGYEDDGTTPIM

-738 GSYTIVAFNKTSYDI
+738 GSYIIVAFNKTSYDI
-753 QATSYSTFSRLGLTV
+753 QATSYSTFSRLGLTA

-778 IEDGKQLDVTL
+778 IEDGKQLNVTL

-813 SSAVVGA
+813 SSAVVGV

-858 ASSDAMWANTTWE
+858 ASSDAMWADTTWE
-871 GDNLVLNMKKGMG
+871 GDNLVLDMKKSAG

-891 KPKAAGI
+891 KPKSSGT
-898 YAVSP
+898 YAISP

-926 EADNT
+926 EVDNT

-1016 VPGASVWNFDVT
+1016 VPSASVWNFDVT

-1132 CGNIEQIFMQQTYR
+1132 CGNFEQIFMPQTYR
-1146 ISNATL
+1146 ISNAQLMT
-1152 IPMLSF
+1152 MLSF
-1158 DANASAKKHSAA
+1158 DAKASAKKHSAA

-1192 SFNGVDEAFNDAIDQ
+1192 SFNDVDEAFNDAIDR

-1214 EEDKDGKEDEAQGGA
+1214 EEDENGKEDEAQGGA

-1242 EGDDAGNDEAAQF
+1242 EGDDAGNEEAAQF

-1339 GIGQLNQCGSWNDAT
+1339 GIGRLNQYGSWNDAT

-1366 SEYNGQSTNGFND
+1366 SEYNGQSTSGFND

-1392 ADDDTVK
+1392 ADDDTIK

-1514 ATQGIGI
+1514 ATQGIGV

-1634 SERAIKLTNAECA
+1634 SERAVKLTNAECA

-1731 DDAAGTNAVRWD
+1731 DDAAGTNEVRWD

-1765 PTGWYQVRVTKDGYE
+1765 PTGWYQVRVTKGGYE

-1810 AHAYTDCIEVEFAQ
+1810 VHAYTDCIEVEFAQ

-1841 GDVRYTWLDKQD
+1841 GDVTYTWLDKQD

-1868 ADARE
+1868 ADACE
-1873 AGSTVAFELDG
+1873 AGSTVALELDG

-1918 TMLDGSDFELVA
+1918 TMLDGSDFELVT

-1951 SAICSVDAIQAV
+1951 SAICSVDATQAV

-1992 LSEQVDV
+1992 LSKQVDV

-2031 VPKGTKLELSAEDGT
+2031 VPKGTKLELSAEDGA

-2072 DSNMYMRI
+2072 DSNMYVRI

-2110 EPEPEPTPEPDPA
+2110 TPDPEPTPEPT
-2123 PGDGEQGGGADG
+2123 PGGGEQGGGADG
-2135 SGGTGVPAGGS
+2135 SGGVGVPAGS
-2146 ASTMT
+2146 STST
-2151 TVTTNKS
+2151 TTAVTTDKS
-2158 KGKGKNGKKSGGTEL
+2158 KDKGKNGKKSGGTEL
-2173 AGTGDSAAMTVAAL
+2173 ASTGDSAVMTVAAL
-2187 GNAGATVAA
+2187 GIAGATVAT
-2196 AGSAATTRRKR
+2196 AGIAATKRRKR
-2207 EGLATAPIL
+2207 
-2216 GFCKISICNTKLPK
+2216 
-2230 MAPGVTDRDE
+2230 
-2240 LSGRQPNVLICN
+2240 
-2252 T
+2252 

>member
-12 RLTIAAV
+12 RLTVAAV

-24 TGSLPVGAFAEV
+24 TGSLPAGAFAET
-36 LTTDSTFVQ
+36 LTTDGTFVQ

-82 VLDTGD
+82 ALDTGD

-112 PAGTLATDL
+112 PAGTLATNL

-141 TWNEDL
+141 TWNEEL
-147 GLWMTSKGATGVKD
+147 ELWATSKGATGVKG

-226 FAPNSHVRSVG
+226 FASNSHIRSVG

-253 EELKSYAFYKSKT
+253 EELRSYAFYKSKT

-285 FKECEQLD
+285 FEGCEQLD
-293 DKVVATL
+293 DNVVATL

-306 IDYLAFAY
+306 IDYRAFAN

-335 PGTVERIERNA
+335 PGTVERIERFA

-366 AHAFASLDP
+366 AHAFTYLDP
-375 AIAGKEIVLPKS
+375 ALAGKEIVVPKS
-387 VEMIEWGASENT
+387 VQSIDLEPFDNT
-399 RYGNDTIHH
+399 RITSGAGSWTTDHN
-408 AVALRV
+408 AVTLRV
-414 MNPDLQFGEAGY
+414 MNPGIKLEEGGLY
-426 PGDYNE
+426 VNN
-432 RVTIDG
+432 VTIDG
-438 VTYAIPFSEGQTIYA
+438 VDYSMPFSEGQTIYA
-453 YATDSAGNPSMV
+453 YATDSAGNPSMI
-465 KKLADAVA
+465 KKIADAVA
-473 DRKDS
+473 DRMDS
-478 VDSSKPA
+478 ADPTRPA

-493 AAQVTGKLPQ
+493 AAQITGKLPQ
-503 GATATLVQAGQS
+503 GAAAVLVQAGQS
-515 TPPAVGDDGS
+515 TPLTVGDDGS
-525 FTADAL
+525 VAANVL

-540 SLSGYYDMVLARPG
+540 SLGGYYDMVLARPG

-587 EPVAGQDKTE
+587 EPIVGQDKTE

-604 DNIGL
+604 DNIDL

-642 ADADQDLEIT
+642 ADADQDLEIA

-678 LKPWGTAAVT
+678 LKPWGTATVT

-714 TYLMGYEDDGITPIM
+714 TYLMGYEDDGTTPIM

-813 SSAVVGA
+813 SSAVVGV

-849 VSAGAREAG
+849 VSAGSREAG
-858 ASSDAMWANTTWE
+858 ASSDAGWVGTTWE
-871 GDNLVLNMKKGMG
+871 GDNLVLDMKKGMG

-898 YAVSP
+898 YAISP

-915 STTLEVSGSRI
+915 STTLEVSGSSI
-926 EADNT
+926 EVDST

-952 LTVGTGSSAAKYT
+952 LTVGAGASAAKYT

-1132 CGNIEQIFMQQTYR
+1132 CGNFEQIFMPQTYR
-1146 ISNATL
+1146 ISNAQLMT
-1152 IPMLSF
+1152 MLSF

-1192 SFNGVDEAFNDAIDQ
+1192 SFNDVDQAFNDAIDQ

-1214 EEDKDGKEDEAQGGA
+1214 EEEKGGKEGEAQGGA
-1229 ARKARR
+1229 VRKARR
-1235 APAASDG
+1235 APAASGG
-1242 EGDDAGNDEAAQF
+1242 EGDDAGNDEAAQV

-1265 SAALLTQQGDSYGV
+1265 SAALLTKQGDSYGV

-1339 GIGQLNQCGSWNDAT
+1339 GIGQLNQYGSWNDAT

-1366 SEYNGQSTNGFND
+1366 SEYNGQSTSGFND

-1448 WNVVHSLNNSK
+1448 WNVVHSLNNSTI
-1459 VRGWLMAWKRNGD
+1459 RGWLMAWKRNGD

-1675 YKANKDGLISD
+1675 YNANKDGLISD

-1810 AHAYTDCIEVEFAQ
+1810 AHAYTDCVEVEFTQ
-1824 YMDASDDALVA
+1824 YMDASDDALAA
-1835 LCAQGL
+1835 LYAQGL
-1841 GDVRYTWLDKQD
+1841 GDVTYTWLDKQD

-1868 ADARE
+1868 ADACG
-1873 AGSTVAFELDG
+1873 AGSTVAFKLDG

-1951 SAICSVDAIQAV
+1951 SAICSVDATQAV

-1992 LSEQVDV
+1992 LSKQVDV

-2031 VPKGTKLELSAEDGT
+2031 VPRGTKLELSAEDSA

-2072 DSNMYMRI
+2072 DSNMYVRI

-2095 LNITITVTDEAAPEP
+2095 LNITITVTDEAV
-2110 EPEPEPTPEPDPA
+2110 PEPTPEPT
-2123 PGDGEQGGGADG
+2123 PGGGEQGGGADG
-2135 SGGTGVPAGGS
+2135 SGGTGAPAGGS
-2146 ASTMT
+2146 TSTTT
-2151 TVTTNKS
+2151 TVTTDKS

-2173 AGTGDSAAMTVAAL
+2173 ASTGDSAAMTVAAL
-2187 GNAGATVAA
+2187 GIAGATVAA
-2196 AGSAATTRRKR
+2196 AGIAATKRRKR
-2207 EGLATAPIL
+2207 
-2216 GFCKISICNTKLPK
+2216 
-2230 MAPGVTDRDE
+2230 
-2240 LSGRQPNVLICN
+2240 
-2252 T
+2252 

>member
-12 RLTIAAV
+12 RLTVAAV

-24 TGSLPVGAFAEV
+24 TGSLPAGAFAET
-36 LTTDSTFVQ
+36 LTTDGTFVQ
-45 TDNGQAADAAPAD
+45 TDNGQAADAAPTD

-96 IASAAGLTGA
+96 IASGVGLTGA

-126 LAEQQKQEEASGAEA
+126 LAEQQKQEEASGTEA
-141 TWNEDL
+141 TWNEEL
-147 GLWMTSKGATGVKD
+147 ELWATSKGATGVKD

-180 IDSLTNE
+180 IDNLTNE

-202 PSTIDD
+202 PSTIDG

-214 TGMGSAALTSIT
+214 KGMGNAALTSIT
-226 FAPNSHVRSVG
+226 FAPDSHIRSVG

-253 EELKSYAFYKSKT
+253 EELGWNAFTGSKT
-266 LQTVTWPNNA
+266 LHTVTWPNNA
-276 AFTTIPEQA
+276 AFTAIPEQA
-285 FKECEQLD
+285 FEGCEQLD
-293 DKVVATL
+293 DNVVATL

-306 IDYLAFAY
+306 IDYRAFAN

-328 TFTQINV
+328 TFTQIDV
-335 PGTVERIERNA
+335 PGTVERIERYA
-346 FDGCSHVS
+346 FDGCSHAS

-366 AHAFASLDP
+366 AHAFTSLDP
-375 AIAGKEIVLPKS
+375 ALAGKEIVVPKS
-387 VEMIEWGASENT
+387 VRTIDLEPFDNT
-399 RYGNDTIHH
+399 RINSWAGGSWTTDHN
-408 AVALRV
+408 AVTLRV
-414 MNPDLQFGEAGY
+414 MNPDIKLEEAG
-426 PGDYNE
+426 PYNNS
-432 RVTIDG
+432 VTIDG
-438 VTYAIPFSEGQTIYA
+438 VDYMMPFSEGQTIYA

-503 GATATLVQAGQS
+503 NATATLVQAGQS
-515 TPPAVGDDGS
+515 TPLAVGDDGS

-580 ELNVGYL
+580 ELNVAYL

-604 DNIGL
+604 DNIDL

-624 KENDYRIQGTA
+624 KENDFRIQGTA
-635 LVVSQAI
+635 LAVSQAI

-652 LEPKDSLKLGGAT
+652 LEPKDSLRLGGAT

-678 LKPWGTAAVT
+678 LKPWGTATVT

-714 TYLMGYEDDGITPIM
+714 TYLMGYEDDGATPIM

-838 EIPLAKDAVED
+838 EIPLAKDAAED

-858 ASSDAMWANTTWE
+858 ASSDAMWAATTWE
-871 GDNLVLNMKKGMG
+871 GDNLVLDMKKGMG

-926 EADNT
+926 EVDNT

-965 GKTNKLGRAKIEYDL
+965 GKTNKLGRAKIEYVL

-1092 PLTQKS
+1092 SLTQKS

-1132 CGNIEQIFMQQTYR
+1132 CGNFEQIFMPQTYR
-1146 ISNATL
+1146 ISNAQLMT
-1152 IPMLSF
+1152 MLSF
-1158 DANASAKKHSAA
+1158 DAKASAKKHSAA
-1170 AEERQQE
+1170 AEERQRE

-1192 SFNGVDEAFNDAIDQ
+1192 SFNDVDQAFNDAIDQ

-1214 EEDKDGKEDEAQGGA
+1214 EEDEDGKEDEAQGGA
-1229 ARKARR
+1229 ARKAHR

-1339 GIGQLNQCGSWNDAT
+1339 GIGQLNQYGSWNDAT

-1366 SEYNGQSTNGFND
+1366 SEYNGQSTSGFND

-1459 VRGWLMAWKRNGD
+1459 VRGWLMAWKLNGD

-1573 YALRDA
+1573 YELRDV

-1606 MTIAGVLTAGSAG
+1606 MTI
-1619 TVVGAAYDAASTSVG
+1619 
-1634 SERAIKLTNAECA
+1634 
-1647 YDVACEQV
+1647 
-1655 ERACQN
+1655 
-1661 RITVNWGELTDAEV
+1661 
-1675 YKANKDGLISD
+1675 GL
-1686 EKMQSI
+1686 
-1692 FEARYRNVAAK
+1692 
-1703 AAPDPAGVVYE
+1703 
-1714 GLLSNTVE
+1714 
-1722 GATVELWSA
+1722 
-1731 DDAAGTNAVRWD
+1731 
-1743 AEEYEQDNPL
+1743 
-1753 ATGADGAYNWNT
+1753 
-1765 PTGWYQVRVTKDGYE
+1765 
-1780 EARSAWL
+1780 
-1787 RVPPIQTEVNI
+1787 
-1798 GLVSTA
+1798 
-1804 APEVAS
+1804 
-1810 AHAYTDCIEVEFAQ
+1810 
-1824 YMDASDDALVA
+1824 
-1835 LCAQGL
+1835 
-1841 GDVRYTWLDKQD
+1841 
-1853 DPNGKPLSR
+1853 
-1862 VLRIRY
+1862 
-1868 ADARE
+1868 
-1873 AGSTVAFELDG
+1873 
-1884 ARNYAGTAMA
+1884 
-1894 RWASGELVVGVRADK
+1894 
-1909 LKLNVEQAV
+1909 
-1918 TMLDGSDFELVA
+1918 
-1930 HVTDKAGKPFAG
+1930 
-1942 AKVSVGLES
+1942 
-1951 SAICSVDAIQAV
+1951 
-1963 TGEDG
+1963 
-1968 AATFVLHGALPGLTT
+1968 
-1983 LTAAVDGTA
+1983 
-1992 LSEQVDV
+1992 
-1999 RVSAEAVR
+1999 
-2007 PARPVATIGATT
+2007 
-2019 FGAWSPKENYIT
+2019 
-2031 VPKGTKLELSAEDGT
+2031 
-2046 TIWYTTNDTCPC
+2046 
-2058 RDEGRVKYTEPIAL
+2058 
-2072 DSNMYMRI
+2072 
-2080 AAQRPGMSYSEYSER
+2080 
-2095 LNITITVTDEAAPEP
+2095 
-2110 EPEPEPTPEPDPA
+2110 
-2123 PGDGEQGGGADG
+2123 
-2135 SGGTGVPAGGS
+2135 
-2146 ASTMT
+2146 
-2151 TVTTNKS
+2151 
-2158 KGKGKNGKKSGGTEL
+2158 
-2173 AGTGDSAAMTVAAL
+2173 
-2187 GNAGATVAA
+2187 
-2196 AGSAATTRRKR
+2196 
-2207 EGLATAPIL
+2207 
-2216 GFCKISICNTKLPK
+2216 
-2230 MAPGVTDRDE
+2230 
-2240 LSGRQPNVLICN
+2240 
-2252 T
+2252 

>member
-12 RLTIAAV
+12 RLTVAAV

-24 TGSLPVGAFAEV
+24 TGSLPAGAFAET
-36 LTTDSTFVQ
+36 LTTDGTFVQ

-112 PAGTLATDL
+112 PVGTLATDL

-126 LAEQQKQEEASGAEA
+126 LAEQQKQEETAEAEA

-167 VAGEQTPAQYYFS
+167 VVGEQTPAQYYFS

-346 FDGCSHVS
+346 FDGCSRVS

-366 AHAFASLDP
+366 AHAFTYLDP
-375 AIAGKEIVLPKS
+375 ALAGKEIVVPKS
-387 VEMIEWGASENT
+387 VQSIDLEPFDNT
-399 RYGNDTIHH
+399 RITSSAGSSTTNHN
-408 AVALRV
+408 AVALRI
-414 MNPDLQFGEAGY
+414 MNPDVKLEEAGLY
-426 PGDYNE
+426 TNN
-432 RVTIDG
+432 VTIDG
-438 VTYAIPFSEGQTIYA
+438 VDYSMPFSEGQTIYA
-453 YATDSAGNPSMV
+453 YTTDSAGNPSMI
-465 KKLADAVA
+465 KKIADAVA

-478 VDSSKPA
+478 ADSSRSA

-503 GATATLVQAGQS
+503 GAAAVLVQAGQS
-515 TPPAVGDDGS
+515 TPLAVGDGGS

-531 SKTAATLRI
+531 SKMAATLRI
-540 SLSGYYDMVLARPG
+540 SLDGCYDMVLARPG

-562 IGEIKAE
+562 VGEIKAE

-587 EPVAGQDKTE
+587 EPIVGQDKTE

-604 DNIGL
+604 DDIDV
-609 TVKSGGKTLKPAKGD
+609 TVTCDGKTLKPAKGD

-642 ADADQDLEIT
+642 ADADQELEIA
-652 LEPKDSLKLGGAT
+652 LKPKDNLKLGGAT

-678 LKPWGTAAVT
+678 LKPWGTATVT
-688 TKGDYQGANR
+688 TKGEYMGANR
-698 VLVFRTSDG
+698 VLVFRASDG

-714 TYLMGYEDDGITPIM
+714 TYLTGYEDDGATPIM

-753 QATSYSTFSRLGLTV
+753 QAKDYSTFSRLGLTA
-768 GKHIAQKQVK
+768 GKHIVQKQVK

-813 SSAVVGA
+813 SSAVVGV

-849 VSAGAREAG
+849 VSAGSREAG
-858 ASSDAMWANTTWE
+858 ASSDAGWVDTTWE

-891 KPKAAGI
+891 KPKTAGT
-898 YAVSP
+898 YVVSP

-915 STTLEVSGSRI
+915 STTLEVSGSCI
-926 EADNT
+926 EVDST

-989 VTLEA
+989 VMLEA

-1001 AAAAAEVTA
+1001 AAAAADVTA

-1034 NLVKDG
+1034 SLVKDG

-1132 CGNIEQIFMQQTYR
+1132 CGNFEQIFMPQTYR
-1146 ISNATL
+1146 ISNAQLMT
-1152 IPMLSF
+1152 MLSF

-1192 SFNGVDEAFNDAIDQ
+1192 SFNDVDEAFNDAIDQ

-1214 EEDKDGKEDEAQGGA
+1214 EEDKDGKEDEAQGGT

-1265 SAALLTQQGDSYGV
+1265 SSALLTKQGDSYGV
-1279 NVDKMIFE
+1279 NVDRMIFE

-1339 GIGQLNQCGSWNDAT
+1339 GIGQLNQYGSWNDAT

-1366 SEYNGQSTNGFND
+1366 SEYNGQSTSGFND

-1459 VRGWLMAWKRNGD
+1459 VRGWLMAWKLNGD

-1597 STDVAVGSI
+1597 STDVVVGSI

-1675 YKANKDGLISD
+1675 YNANKDGLISD

-1692 FEARYRNVAAK
+1692 FEARYRHVAAK

-1731 DDAAGTNAVRWD
+1731 DDATGTNATRWD

-1780 EARSAWL
+1780 EARSDWL

-1841 GDVRYTWLDKQD
+1841 GDVTYSWLDKQD
-1853 DPNGKPLSR
+1853 DPDGKPLSR

-1884 ARNYAGTAMA
+1884 ARNYAGTAMS
-1894 RWASGELVVGVRADK
+1894 RWASGELAVGVRADK

-1918 TMLDGSDFELVA
+1918 TMLEGGDFELVA

-1951 SAICSVDAIQAV
+1951 SAICSVDAAQAV

-1992 LSEQVDV
+1992 LSKQVDV

-2007 PARPVATIGATT
+2007 PARPAATIGATT
-2019 FGAWSPKENYIT
+2019 FGSWSPKENYIT
-2031 VPKGTKLELSAEDGT
+2031 VPKGTKLELSAEDDA

-2058 RDEGRVKYTEPIAL
+2058 RDEGRVKYIEPIAL
-2072 DSNMYMRI
+2072 DSNMYVRI

-2095 LNITITVTDEAAPEP
+2095 LNITITVTDEAVPEPKPEPGPEP
-2110 EPEPEPTPEPDPA
+2110 EPKPEPKPTP
-2123 PGDGEQGGGADG
+2123 GGGEQGGGADG
-2135 SGGTGVPAGGS
+2135 SGGTGAPAGGS
-2146 ASTMT
+2146 TSTTT
-2151 TVTTNKS
+2151 TVTTDKS
-2158 KGKGKNGKKSGGTEL
+2158 KGKGENGKKSDGAAL
-2173 AGTGDSAAMTVAAL
+2173 VNTGDTTAMTVAAL
-2187 GNAGATVAA
+2187 GIAGATVAA
-2196 AGSAATTRRKR
+2196 AGVAVTKRRKR
-2207 EGLATAPIL
+2207 
-2216 GFCKISICNTKLPK
+2216 
-2230 MAPGVTDRDE
+2230 
-2240 LSGRQPNVLICN
+2240 
-2252 T
+2252 

>member
-12 RLTIAAV
+12 RLTVAAV

-24 TGSLPVGAFAEV
+24 TGSLPAGAFAET
-36 LTTDSTFVQ
+36 LTTDGTFVQ

-126 LAEQQKQEEASGAEA
+126 LAEQQKQEETAEAEA

-167 VAGEQTPAQYYFS
+167 VVGEQTPAQYYFS

-226 FAPNSHVRSVG
+226 FASNSHVRSVG

-285 FKECEQLD
+285 FKDCEQLD
-293 DKVVATL
+293 DNVVATL

-306 IDYLAFAY
+306 IAYLAFAY

-335 PGTVERIERNA
+335 PGTVERIGPYA
-346 FDGCSHVS
+346 FNGCEHVS

-387 VEMIEWGASENT
+387 VEMMEWGAFENT
-399 RYGNDTIHH
+399 RYGNETNHN

-426 PGDYNE
+426 SGDYNE

-503 GATATLVQAGQS
+503 SATATIVQAGQS
-515 TPPAVGDDGS
+515 TPLAVGDDGS

-587 EPVAGQDKTE
+587 EPIVGQDKTE

-604 DNIGL
+604 DNIDL

-624 KENDYRIQGTA
+624 KENDFRIQGTA

-652 LEPKDSLKLGGAT
+652 LKPKDSLKLGGAT

-673 KVDID
+673 KADID
-678 LKPWGTAAVT
+678 LKPWGTATVT

-698 VLVFRTSDG
+698 VLVFLTSDG

-714 TYLMGYEDDGITPIM
+714 TYLMGYEDDGTTPIM

-753 QATSYSTFSRLGLTV
+753 QATSYSTFSRLGLTA

-813 SSAVVGA
+813 SSAVVGV

-849 VSAGAREAG
+849 VSAGSRDPG
-858 ASSDAMWANTTWE
+858 DSSRTWWTDATWE
-871 GDNLVLNMKKGMG
+871 GDNLVLDMKEGMG

-891 KPKAAGI
+891 NPKAAGT

-915 STTLEVSGSRI
+915 STTLEVSGSCI
-926 EADNT
+926 EVDST
-931 DVHSLLGNVAY
+931 DVRSLLGNVAY

-989 VTLEA
+989 VMLEA

-1001 AAAAAEVTA
+1001 AAAAADVTA

-1034 NLVKDG
+1034 SLVKDG

-1132 CGNIEQIFMQQTYR
+1132 CGNFEQIFMPQTYR
-1146 ISNATL
+1146 ISNAQLMT
-1152 IPMLSF
+1152 MLSF

-1170 AEERQQE
+1170 AEECQQE

-1192 SFNGVDEAFNDAIDQ
+1192 SFNDVDQAFNDAIDQ

-1214 EEDKDGKEDEAQGGA
+1214 EEEKDGKEDEASKEGEAQGGA
-1229 ARKARR
+1229 VRKARR

-1265 SAALLTQQGDSYGV
+1265 SSALLTKQGDSYGV

-1287 DAYGTSE
+1287 DAYGTGE
-1294 DWYQELAAAQG
+1294 DWYQELASAQG
-1305 ANAAD
+1305 ASAAD
-1310 AAAIKELVDHAS
+1310 AAALKELVDHAS

-1339 GIGQLNQCGSWNDAT
+1339 GIGQLDQYGSWNDAT

-1366 SEYNGQSTNGFND
+1366 SEYKGQSTSGFSD

-1440 ILDNLYDN
+1440 ILDELYDN

-1459 VRGWLMAWKRNGD
+1459 VRGWLMAWKLNGD

-1550 GYELQHT
+1550 GYELQRT

-1675 YKANKDGLISD
+1675 YNANKDGLISD

-1692 FEARYRNVAAK
+1692 FEARYRHVAAK

-1731 DDAAGTNAVRWD
+1731 DDAAGTNATRWD

-1780 EARSAWL
+1780 EACSAWL

-1810 AHAYTDCIEVEFAQ
+1810 AHAYTDCIDVEFAQ
-1824 YMDASDDALVA
+1824 YMDASDDALAA
-1835 LCAQGL
+1835 LNAQGL
-1841 GDVRYTWLDKQD
+1841 GDVTYSWLDKQD
-1853 DPNGKPLSR
+1853 DPDGKPLSR

-1884 ARNYAGTAMA
+1884 ARNYAGTAMS
-1894 RWASGELVVGVRADK
+1894 RWASGELAVGVRADK

-1918 TMLDGSDFELVA
+1918 TMLEGGDFELVA

-1951 SAICSVDAIQAV
+1951 SAICSVDAAQAV

-1992 LSEQVDV
+1992 LSKQVDV

-2007 PARPVATIGATT
+2007 PARPAATIGATT
-2019 FGAWSPKENYIT
+2019 FGSWSPKENYIT
-2031 VPKGTKLELSAEDGT
+2031 VPKGTKLELSAEDGA

-2072 DSNMYMRI
+2072 DSNMYVRI

-2095 LNITITVTDEAAPEP
+2095 LNITITVTDEAVPEP
-2110 EPEPEPTPEPDPA
+2110 KPEPGPKPEPKPTP
-2123 PGDGEQGGGADG
+2123 GGGEQGGGADG
-2135 SGGTGVPAGGS
+2135 SGGTGAPAGGS
-2146 ASTMT
+2146 TSTTT
-2151 TVTTNKS
+2151 TVTTDKS
-2158 KGKGKNGKKSGGTEL
+2158 KGKGENGKKSGATEL
-2173 AGTGDSAAMTVAAL
+2173 ASTGDSAAMTVAAL
-2187 GNAGATVAA
+2187 GIAGATVAT
-2196 AGSAATTRRKR
+2196 AGVAVTKRRKR
-2207 EGLATAPIL
+2207 
-2216 GFCKISICNTKLPK
+2216 
-2230 MAPGVTDRDE
+2230 
-2240 LSGRQPNVLICN
+2240 
-2252 T
+2252 

>member
-12 RLTIAAV
+12 RLTVAAV

-24 TGSLPVGAFAEV
+24 TGSLPAGAFAET

-45 TDNGQAADAAPAD
+45 TDVEQVDDADAADA
-58 SADAQTSDS
+58 
-67 ASADPA
+67 ADPA
-73 PDAGAADPT
+73 PDAADAAPDAGVADPT
-82 VLDTGD
+82 VPAADDVL
-88 TPTPPASE
+88 TPPDSE
-96 IASAAGLTGA
+96 IALAAGLTGA

-141 TWNEDL
+141 TWNEEL
-147 GLWMTSKGATGVKD
+147 ELWATSKGATGVKG

-335 PGTVERIERNA
+335 PGTVERIGHYA

-359 DGVKYIG
+359 DGVKSIG
-366 AHAFASLDP
+366 ALAFASLDP

-387 VEMIEWGASENT
+387 VEMIEWGAFENT
-399 RYGNDTIHH
+399 RYGNETNHN

-503 GATATLVQAGQS
+503 SATATLAQAGQS
-515 TPPAVGDDGS
+515 TPLAVGDDGS

-587 EPVAGQDKTE
+587 EPIVGQDKTE

-604 DNIGL
+604 DNINL
-609 TVKSGGKTLKPAKGD
+609 TVKSGGKMLKPAKGD
-624 KENDYRIQGTA
+624 KENDFRIQGTA
-635 LVVSQAI
+635 LVVSQVI

-652 LEPKDSLKLGGAT
+652 LEPKDSLRLGGAT
-665 ATVKPSAG
+665 AT
-673 KVDID
+673 
-678 LKPWGTAAVT
+678 VT

-714 TYLMGYEDDGITPIM
+714 TYLMGYEDDDTTPIM

-813 SSAVVGA
+813 SSAVVGV

-858 ASSDAMWANTTWE
+858 ASSDAMWAGTTWE
-871 GDNLVLNMKKGMG
+871 GDNLVLDMKKGMG

-926 EADNT
+926 EVDNT

-1132 CGNIEQIFMQQTYR
+1132 CGNFEQIFMPQTYR
-1146 ISNATL
+1146 ISNAQLMT
-1152 IPMLSF
+1152 MLSF

-1177 FSNAVQQWHEYMMDN
+1177 FSNAVQQWHEHMMDN
-1192 SFNGVDEAFNDAIDQ
+1192 SFNDVDEAFNDAIDQ

-1339 GIGQLNQCGSWNDAT
+1339 GIGQLNQYGSWNDAT

-1366 SEYNGQSTNGFND
+1366 SEYNGQSTSGFND

-1514 ATQGIGI
+1514 AT
-1521 FTGIYGVNDASKNW
+1521 
-1535 ENVNVRMQKVKGERE
+1535 
-1550 GYELQHT
+1550 
-1557 RLLAKPEK
+1557 
-1565 TEDDWKCI
+1565 
-1573 YALRDA
+1573 
-1579 MEKAR
+1579 
-1584 AFEDLLYRQLCHD
+1584 
-1597 STDVAVGSI
+1597 
-1606 MTIAGVLTAGSAG
+1606 
-1619 TVVGAAYDAASTSVG
+1619 
-1634 SERAIKLTNAECA
+1634 
-1647 YDVACEQV
+1647 
-1655 ERACQN
+1655 
-1661 RITVNWGELTDAEV
+1661 
-1675 YKANKDGLISD
+1675 
-1686 EKMQSI
+1686 
-1692 FEARYRNVAAK
+1692 
-1703 AAPDPAGVVYE
+1703 
-1714 GLLSNTVE
+1714 
-1722 GATVELWSA
+1722 
-1731 DDAAGTNAVRWD
+1731 
-1743 AEEYEQDNPL
+1743 
-1753 ATGADGAYNWNT
+1753 
-1765 PTGWYQVRVTKDGYE
+1765 
-1780 EARSAWL
+1780 
-1787 RVPPIQTEVNI
+1787 
-1798 GLVSTA
+1798 
-1804 APEVAS
+1804 
-1810 AHAYTDCIEVEFAQ
+1810 
-1824 YMDASDDALVA
+1824 
-1835 LCAQGL
+1835 
-1841 GDVRYTWLDKQD
+1841 
-1853 DPNGKPLSR
+1853 
-1862 VLRIRY
+1862 
-1868 ADARE
+1868 
-1873 AGSTVAFELDG
+1873 
-1884 ARNYAGTAMA
+1884 
-1894 RWASGELVVGVRADK
+1894 
-1909 LKLNVEQAV
+1909 
-1918 TMLDGSDFELVA
+1918 
-1930 HVTDKAGKPFAG
+1930 
-1942 AKVSVGLES
+1942 
-1951 SAICSVDAIQAV
+1951 
-1963 TGEDG
+1963 
-1968 AATFVLHGALPGLTT
+1968 
-1983 LTAAVDGTA
+1983 
-1992 LSEQVDV
+1992 
-1999 RVSAEAVR
+1999 
-2007 PARPVATIGATT
+2007 
-2019 FGAWSPKENYIT
+2019 
-2031 VPKGTKLELSAEDGT
+2031 
-2046 TIWYTTNDTCPC
+2046 
-2058 RDEGRVKYTEPIAL
+2058 
-2072 DSNMYMRI
+2072 
-2080 AAQRPGMSYSEYSER
+2080 
-2095 LNITITVTDEAAPEP
+2095 
-2110 EPEPEPTPEPDPA
+2110 
-2123 PGDGEQGGGADG
+2123 
-2135 SGGTGVPAGGS
+2135 
-2146 ASTMT
+2146 
-2151 TVTTNKS
+2151 
-2158 KGKGKNGKKSGGTEL
+2158 
-2173 AGTGDSAAMTVAAL
+2173 
-2187 GNAGATVAA
+2187 
-2196 AGSAATTRRKR
+2196 
-2207 EGLATAPIL
+2207 
-2216 GFCKISICNTKLPK
+2216 
-2230 MAPGVTDRDE
+2230 
-2240 LSGRQPNVLICN
+2240 
-2252 T
+2252 

>member
-12 RLTIAAV
+12 RLTVTAV

-24 TGSLPVGAFAEV
+24 TGSLPAGAFAET
-36 LTTDSTFVQ
+36 LTTDGTFVQ
-45 TDNGQAADAAPAD
+45 TDNGQAANAAPAD
-58 SADAQTSDS
+58 SADAQMSDS

-73 PDAGAADPT
+73 PDAGAADPAA
-82 VLDTGD
+82 LDAGD

-126 LAEQQKQEEASGAEA
+126 LAEQQKQEEASGTEA
-141 TWNEDL
+141 TWNEEL
-147 GLWMTSKGATGVKD
+147 ELWATSKGATGVKD

-293 DKVVATL
+293 DNVVATL

-335 PGTVERIERNA
+335 PGTVERIGPYA
-346 FDGCSHVS
+346 FNGCEHVS

-366 AHAFASLDP
+366 AHAFTYLDP
-375 AIAGKEIVLPKS
+375 ALAGKEIVVPKS
-387 VEMIEWGASENT
+387 VQSIDLEPFDNT
-399 RYGNDTIHH
+399 RITSAAGSSTTNHN
-408 AVALRV
+408 AVTLRV
-414 MNPDLQFGEAGY
+414 MNPDIKLEEGGLY
-426 PGDYNE
+426 VNN
-432 RVTIDG
+432 VTIDG
-438 VTYAIPFSEGQTIYA
+438 VDYSMPFSEGQTIYA
-453 YATDSAGNPSMV
+453 YATDSGGNPSMV

-503 GATATLVQAGQS
+503 SATATLVQAGQS
-515 TPPAVGDDGS
+515 TPLAVGDDGS

-587 EPVAGQDKTE
+587 EPIVGQDKTE

-604 DNIGL
+604 DKIDL

-624 KENDYRIQGTA
+624 KENDFRIQGTA

-652 LEPKDSLKLGGAT
+652 LEPKDSLRLGGAT

-678 LKPWGTAAVT
+678 LKPWGTATVT

-714 TYLMGYEDDGITPIM
+714 TCLMGYEDDGTTPIM

-738 GSYTIVAFNKTSYDI
+738 GSYTIVAFNKMSYDI

-813 SSAVVGA
+813 SSAVVGV

-849 VSAGAREAG
+849 VSAGSRDPG
-858 ASSDAMWANTTWE
+858 DSSHTWWTDATWR
-871 GDNLVLNMKKGMG
+871 GDNLVLDMKKGMG

-898 YAVSP
+898 YAISP

-926 EADNT
+926 EVDST

-952 LTVGTGSSAAKYT
+952 LTVGAGASAAKHT
-965 GKTNKLGRAKIEYDL
+965 GKTNKLGRAKIEYEL

-1034 NLVKDG
+1034 SLVKDG

-1119 DEFNKANDSTYVN
+1119 DEFNRANDSTYVN
-1132 CGNIEQIFMQQTYR
+1132 CGNFEQIFMPQTYR
-1146 ISNATL
+1146 ISNAQLMT
-1152 IPMLSF
+1152 MLSF
-1158 DANASAKKHSAA
+1158 DAKASAKKHSAA

-1192 SFNGVDEAFNDAIDQ
+1192 SFNDVDEAFNDAIDQ
-1207 MVADAFA
+1207 MVADALA
-1214 EEDKDGKEDEAQGGA
+1214 EEDEDGKDEGGN

-1265 SAALLTQQGDSYGV
+1265 SSALLTKQGDSYGV

-1287 DAYGTSE
+1287 DAYGTGE
-1294 DWYQELAAAQG
+1294 DWYQELASAQG
-1305 ANAAD
+1305 ASAAD
-1310 AAAIKELVDHAS
+1310 AAALKELVDHAS

-1339 GIGQLNQCGSWNDAT
+1339 GIGQLNQYGSWNDAT

-1366 SEYNGQSTNGFND
+1366 SEYNGQSTSGFND

-1448 WNVVHSLNNSK
+1448 WNVVHSLNNSTI
-1459 VRGWLMAWKRNGD
+1459 RGWLMAWKRNGD

-1731 DDAAGTNAVRWD
+1731 DDAAGTNATRWD

-1810 AHAYTDCIEVEFAQ
+1810 AHAYTDCVEVEFAQ

-1841 GDVRYTWLDKQD
+1841 GDVTYTWLDKQD

-1884 ARNYAGTAMA
+1884 ARNYAGTAMS
-1894 RWASGELVVGVRADK
+1894 RWASGELAVGVRADK
-1909 LKLNVEQAV
+1909 LRLNVEQAV
-1918 TMLDGSDFELVA
+1918 TMLEGSDFELVA

-1951 SAICSVDAIQAV
+1951 SAICSVDATQAV

-1992 LSEQVDV
+1992 LSKQVDV

-2031 VPKGTKLELSAEDGT
+2031 VPKGTKLELSAEGGT

-2072 DSNMYMRI
+2072 DSNMYVRI

-2095 LNITITVTDEAAPEP
+2095 LNITITVTDEATPDPEP
-2110 EPEPEPTPEPDPA
+2110 EPEPKPEPKPTP
-2123 PGDGEQGGGADG
+2123 GGGEQGGGADG
-2135 SGGTGVPAGGS
+2135 SGGTGAPAGGS
-2146 ASTMT
+2146 TSTTT
-2151 TVTTNKS
+2151 TVTTDKS

-2173 AGTGDSAAMTVAAL
+2173 ASTGDSAAMTVAAL
-2187 GNAGATVAA
+2187 GIAGATVAV
-2196 AGSAATTRRKR
+2196 AGIAATKRRKR
-2207 EGLATAPIL
+2207 
-2216 GFCKISICNTKLPK
+2216 
-2230 MAPGVTDRDE
+2230 
-2240 LSGRQPNVLICN
+2240 
-2252 T
+2252 

>member
-45 TDNGQAADAAPAD
+45 TDVDQVDDADAADPAPD
-58 SADAQTSDS
+58 ADA
-67 ASADPA
+67 ANAADPA

-82 VLDTGD
+82 ALDTGD
-88 TPTPPASE
+88 IPTPPASE

-112 PAGTLATDL
+112 PAGTLATNL

-141 TWNEDL
+141 TWNEEL
-147 GLWMTSKGATGVKD
+147 ELWATSKGATGVKG

-226 FAPNSHVRSVG
+226 FASNSHIRSVG

-253 EELKSYAFYKSKT
+253 EELRSYAFYKSKT

-285 FKECEQLD
+285 FEGCEQLD
-293 DKVVATL
+293 DNVVATL

-306 IDYLAFAY
+306 IDYRAFAN

-335 PGTVERIERNA
+335 PGTVERIERFA

-366 AHAFASLDP
+366 AHAFTYLDP
-375 AIAGKEIVLPKS
+375 ALAGKEIVVPKS
-387 VEMIEWGASENT
+387 VQSIDLEPFDNT
-399 RYGNDTIHH
+399 RITSGAGSWTTDHN
-408 AVALRV
+408 AVTLRV
-414 MNPDLQFGEAGY
+414 MNPDIKLEEGGLY
-426 PGDYNE
+426 VNN
-432 RVTIDG
+432 VTIDG
-438 VTYAIPFSEGQTIYA
+438 VDYSMPFSEGQTIYA
-453 YATDSAGNPSMV
+453 YATDSAGNPSMI
-465 KKLADAVA
+465 KKIADAVA
-473 DRKDS
+473 DRMDS
-478 VDSSKPA
+478 ADPTRPA
-485 YTFEWMGE
+485 YTFECMGE

-503 GATATLVQAGQS
+503 SATATLVQAGQS
-515 TPPAVGDDGS
+515 TPLAVGDDGS

-569 DFTKIPASRAI
+569 DFTKIPTSRAI
-580 ELNVGYL
+580 ELNVAYL
-587 EPVAGQDKTE
+587 EPVAGRDKTE

-604 DNIGL
+604 DNIDL

-635 LVVSQAI
+635 LVVSQDI
-642 ADADQDLEIT
+642 ADADEELEIT
-652 LEPKDSLKLGGAT
+652 LKPKDSLKLTGT
-665 ATVKPSAG
+665 SATVKPSAG
-673 KVDID
+673 KVAID
-678 LKPWGTAAVT
+678 LNAWGSVT
-688 TKGDYQGANR
+688 IATKGDYQGVNR
-698 VLVFRTSDG
+698 VLVFRKSDG
-707 KLVADGV
+707 KVVADGV
-714 TYLMGYEDDGITPIM
+714 TYLVGYEDDGTTPIM
-729 KAETPRLKA
+729 KVDTPRLKA
-738 GSYTIVAFNKTSYDI
+738 GAYTIVAMNKTGFDVT
-753 QATSYSTFSRLGLTV
+753 ATSYSTFSRLGLTP
-768 GKHIAQKQVK
+768 GKHIAQQEVN
-778 IEDGKQLDVTL
+778 IEDGKRLDVTL
-789 DVPTFDVETYR
+789 DVPTFDVSAYR
-800 AERGLTAGSVIAD
+800 KERGLKAGSVISDQTA
-813 SSAVVGA
+813 AVGV
-820 ETELRIHY
+820 ETELRLHY
-828 ELKDSQAAKI
+828 ELKDKQKAKI

-849 VSAGAREAG
+849 VSAGARIAG
-858 ASSDAMWANTTWE
+858 DGDVASVLYGGWE
-871 GDNLVLNMKKGMG
+871 GDTFVLDMEACTA

-891 KPKAAGI
+891 KVKAADN
-898 YAVSP
+898 YAISP

-915 STTLEVSGSRI
+915 STTLEVSTSRI
-926 EADNT
+926 EVDNT
-931 DVHSLLGNVAY
+931 IVHSLLSNVAY
-942 VYAAPGKSVQ
+942 VYAATGKSVQ
-952 LTVGTGSSAAKYT
+952 LTVGSGASAKIYT
-965 GKTNKLGRAKIEYDL
+965 GKTNKLGRVKIEYDL

-989 VTLEA
+989 VMLEA
-994 RVGSTDV
+994 RVGSSD
-1001 AAAAAEVTA
+1001 AAAAAAGVTA

-1028 YRGGTQ
+1028 YRGETQ

-1092 PLTQKS
+1092 PLKQKS

-1106 VAEYVDEGYLKLL
+1106 AAEYVDEGYLELL
-1119 DEFNKANDSTYVN
+1119 DEQQKSNSHNVQV
-1132 CGNIEQIFMQQTYR
+1132 GNFEKIFMPQTYR
-1146 ISNATL
+1146 ISNAQLMT
-1152 IPMLSF
+1152 MLSF

-1177 FSNAVQQWHEYMMDN
+1177 FSSAVQQWHEYMMDN
-1192 SFNGVDEAFNDAIDQ
+1192 SFNDVDQDFNDAIDQ

-1214 EEDKDGKEDEAQGGA
+1214 EEDKDEKDDEAGADDEAQGGR

-1235 APAASDG
+1235 AAAARTG
-1242 EGDDAGNDEAAQF
+1242 EGEENGNDEAAQF

-1265 SAALLTQQGDSYGV
+1265 SSALLTQQGDNYGV

-1287 DAYGTSE
+1287 DAYGTNE
-1294 DWYQELAAAQG
+1294 DWYRELAAAQG
-1305 ANAAD
+1305 TNAAD
-1310 AAAIKELVDHAS
+1310 AAAIQDLVDHAS
-1322 RAEFIAQQAEDL
+1322 RAEFITKQAENL

-1339 GIGQLNQCGSWNDAT
+1339 GIGRLNQYGSWNEAA

-1366 SEYNGQSTNGFND
+1366 SEYKGQSTSGFSD

-1428 ALLFNSIAMQCD
+1428 ALLFNSIGMQCD
-1440 ILDNLYDN
+1440 ILNNLYDN
-1448 WNVVHSLNNSK
+1448 WNVVHSLNNSTI
-1459 VRGWLMAWKRNGD
+1459 RGWLMAWKRNGD

-1597 STDVAVGSI
+1597 TTDVAVGSV

-1647 YDVACEQV
+1647 YDIACEQV
-1655 ERACQN
+1655 ERACKN
-1661 RITVNWGELTDAEV
+1661 RITINWGELTDAEV

-1810 AHAYTDCIEVEFAQ
+1810 AHAYTDCVEVEFAQ
-1824 YMDASDDALVA
+1824 YMDASDDALAA
-1835 LCAQGL
+1835 LYAQGL
-1841 GDVRYTWLDKQD
+1841 GDVTYTWLDKQD

-1868 ADARE
+1868 ADACG
-1873 AGSTVAFELDG
+1873 AGSTVAFKLDG

-1951 SAICSVDAIQAV
+1951 SAICSVDATQAV

-1992 LSEQVDV
+1992 LSKQVDV

-2031 VPKGTKLELSAEDGT
+2031 VPRGTKLELSAEDGT

-2072 DSNMYMRI
+2072 DSNMYVRI

-2095 LNITITVTDEAAPEP
+2095 LNITITVTDEAAPD
-2110 EPEPEPTPEPDPA
+2110 PTPDPDPT

-2146 ASTMT
+2146 TSTTT

-2158 KGKGKNGKKSGGTEL
+2158 KGKGENDKKSGGTEL
-2173 AGTGDSAAMTVAAL
+2173 ASTGDSTAMTVAAL
-2187 GNAGATVAA
+2187 GIAGATVAA
-2196 AGSAATTRRKR
+2196 AGIAATKRRKR
-2207 EGLATAPIL
+2207 
-2216 GFCKISICNTKLPK
+2216 
-2230 MAPGVTDRDE
+2230 
-2240 LSGRQPNVLICN
+2240 
-2252 T
+2252 

>member
-24 TGSLPVGAFAEV
+24 TGSLPVGAFAEA

-45 TDNGQAADAAPAD
+45 TDVDQVDAADPAD
-58 SADAQTSDS
+58 PAPDADA
-67 ASADPA
+67 ADPA

-82 VLDTGD
+82 VPDTGD
-88 TPTPPASE
+88 NPTPPASE

-126 LAEQQKQEEASGAEA
+126 LAEQQKQEETAEAEA
-141 TWNEDL
+141 TWNEEL
-147 GLWMTSKGATGVKD
+147 ELWATSKGATGVKG

-293 DKVVATL
+293 DNVVATL

-335 PGTVERIERNA
+335 PGTVERIGPYA
-346 FDGCSHVS
+346 FNGCEHVS

-359 DGVKYIG
+359 DGVKSIG
-366 AHAFASLDP
+366 AHAFTYLDP
-375 AIAGKEIVLPKS
+375 ALAGKEIVVPKS
-387 VEMIEWGASENT
+387 VQSIDLEPFDNT
-399 RYGNDTIHH
+399 RITSAAGSSTTNHN
-408 AVALRV
+408 AVTLRV
-414 MNPDLQFGEAGY
+414 MNPDIKLEEGGLY
-426 PGDYNE
+426 VNN
-432 RVTIDG
+432 VTIDG
-438 VTYAIPFSEGQTIYA
+438 VDYSMPFSEGQAVYA

-503 GATATLVQAGQS
+503 SATATLVQAGQS
-515 TPPAVGDDGS
+515 TLLAVGDDGS

-580 ELNVGYL
+580 ELNVAYL

-604 DNIGL
+604 DNIDL

-624 KENDYRIQGTA
+624 KENDFRIQGTA

-678 LKPWGTAAVT
+678 LKPWGTATVT

-714 TYLMGYEDDGITPIM
+714 TYLMGYEDDGTTPIM

-789 DVPTFDVETYR
+789 DVPAFDVETYR

-813 SSAVVGA
+813 SSAVVGV

-838 EIPLAKDAVED
+838 EIPLAKDAAED
-849 VSAGAREAG
+849 VSAGSRDPG
-858 ASSDAMWANTTWE
+858 DSSRTWWTDATWE
-871 GDNLVLNMKKGMG
+871 GDNLVLDMKEGMG

-898 YAVSP
+898 YAISP

-926 EADNT
+926 EVDNT

-952 LTVGTGSSAAKYT
+952 LTVGAGASAAKYT

-1072 EAADTLDLYVD
+1072 EAADALDLYVD

-1098 REGTRVRY
+1098 REGTHVRY

-1132 CGNIEQIFMQQTYR
+1132 YGNFEQIFMPQTYR
-1146 ISNATL
+1146 ISNAQLMT
-1152 IPMLSF
+1152 MLSF

-1192 SFNGVDEAFNDAIDQ
+1192 SFNDVDEAFNDAIDQ

-1214 EEDKDGKEDEAQGGA
+1214 EEDDGGKEDEAQDGA

-1339 GIGQLNQCGSWNDAT
+1339 GIGRLNQYGSWNDAS

-1366 SEYNGQSTNGFND
+1366 SEYKGQSTSGFND

-1448 WNVVHSLNNSK
+1448 WNVVHSLNNSTI
-1459 VRGWLMAWKRNGD
+1459 RGWLMAWKRNGD

-1675 YKANKDGLISD
+1675 YNANKDGLISD

-1810 AHAYTDCIEVEFAQ
+1810 AHAYTDCVEVEFTQ
-1824 YMDASDDALVA
+1824 YMDASDDALAA

-1841 GDVRYTWLDKQD
+1841 GDVTYTWLDKQD

-1868 ADARE
+1868 ADACE
-1873 AGSTVAFELDG
+1873 AGSTAAFKLDG

-1918 TMLDGSDFELVA
+1918 TMLDGGDFELVA

-1951 SAICSVDAIQAV
+1951 SAICSVDATQAV

-1983 LTAAVDGTA
+1983 LTATVDDTP
-1992 LSEQVDV
+1992 LSKQVDV

-2072 DSNMYMRI
+2072 DSNMYVRI

-2095 LNITITVTDEAAPEP
+2095 LNITITVTDEAV
-2110 EPEPEPTPEPDPA
+2110 PEPTPDPDPT
-2123 PGDGEQGGGADG
+2123 PEPTPDGGEQGGGTDG
-2135 SGGTGVPAGGS
+2135 SGGAGVPAGS
-2146 ASTMT
+2146 STSTTT
-2151 TVTTNKS
+2151 TVTMDKS
-2158 KGKGKNGKKSGGTEL
+2158 KGKGENGKKSGGTEL
-2173 AGTGDSAAMTVAAL
+2173 ASTGDSAAMTVSAL
-2187 GNAGATVAA
+2187 GIAGATVAA
-2196 AGSAATTRRKR
+2196 AGIAATKRRKR
-2207 EGLATAPIL
+2207 
-2216 GFCKISICNTKLPK
+2216 
-2230 MAPGVTDRDE
+2230 
-2240 LSGRQPNVLICN
+2240 
-2252 T
+2252 

>member
-24 TGSLPVGAFAEV
+24 TGSLPVGAFAEA

-45 TDNGQAADAAPAD
+45 TDVDQVDAADPAD
-58 SADAQTSDS
+58 PAPDADA
-67 ASADPA
+67 ADPA

-82 VLDTGD
+82 VSDTGD

-126 LAEQQKQEEASGAEA
+126 LAEQQKQEETAEAEA
-141 TWNEDL
+141 TWNEEL
-147 GLWMTSKGATGVKD
+147 ELWATSKGATGVKG

-187 ISIEYGDAGITTLEV
+187 ISIEYGDAGITTMEV

-293 DKVVATL
+293 DNVVATL

-335 PGTVERIERNA
+335 PGTVERIGPYA
-346 FDGCSHVS
+346 FNGCEHVS
-354 SVTIG
+354 SVTIS

-366 AHAFASLDP
+366 AHAFTYLDP
-375 AIAGKEIVLPKS
+375 ALAGKEIVVPKS
-387 VEMIEWGASENT
+387 VQSIDLEPFDNT
-399 RYGNDTIHH
+399 RITSAAGSSTTNHN
-408 AVALRV
+408 AVTLRV
-414 MNPDLQFGEAGY
+414 MNPDIKLEEGGLY
-426 PGDYNE
+426 VNN
-432 RVTIDG
+432 VTIDG
-438 VTYAIPFSEGQTIYA
+438 VDYSMPFSEGQTIYA

-473 DRKDS
+473 DRMDS
-478 VDSSKPA
+478 ADPTRPA

-503 GATATLVQAGQS
+503 SATATLVQAGQS
-515 TPPAVGDDGS
+515 TPLAVGDDGS
-525 FTADAL
+525 FAADAL

-540 SLSGYYDMVLARPG
+540 SLGGYYDMVLARPG

-587 EPVAGQDKTE
+587 EPIVGQDKTE

-604 DNIGL
+604 DNIDL
-609 TVKSGGKTLKPAKGD
+609 TVKGGGKTLKPAKGD
-624 KENDYRIQGTA
+624 KENDFRIQGTA

-642 ADADQDLEIT
+642 ADADQDLEIS

-678 LKPWGTAAVT
+678 LKPWGTATVT
-688 TKGDYQGANR
+688 TKGDYPGANR

-714 TYLMGYEDDGITPIM
+714 TYLMGYEGDGTTPIM

-813 SSAVVGA
+813 SSAVVGV

-849 VSAGAREAG
+849 VSAGSREAG
-858 ASSDAMWANTTWE
+858 ASSDAMWADTTWE
-871 GDNLVLNMKKGMG
+871 GDNLVLDMKKGKG

-898 YAVSP
+898 YAISP

-926 EADNT
+926 EVDST

-1132 CGNIEQIFMQQTYR
+1132 CGNFEQIFMPQTYR
-1146 ISNATL
+1146 ISNAQLMT
-1152 IPMLSF
+1152 MLSF

-1192 SFNGVDEAFNDAIDQ
+1192 SFNDVDEAFSDAIDQ

-1214 EEDKDGKEDEAQGGA
+1214 EEEKGGKEGEAQGGA

-1235 APAASDG
+1235 APTASDG
-1242 EGDDAGNDEAAQF
+1242 EVDDAGNDEAAQF

-1265 SAALLTQQGDSYGV
+1265 SSALLTKQGDSYGV

-1287 DAYGTSE
+1287 DAYGTGE

-1339 GIGQLNQCGSWNDAT
+1339 GIGQLNQYGSWNDAT

-1366 SEYNGQSTNGFND
+1366 SEYNGQSTSGFND
-1379 LGQALGSSLSYKA
+1379 LGQALGSSLSYKV

-1448 WNVVHSLNNSK
+1448 WNVVHSLNNSTI
-1459 VRGWLMAWKRNGD
+1459 RGWLMAWKRNGD

-1675 YKANKDGLISD
+1675 YNANKDGLISD

-1765 PTGWYQVRVTKDGYE
+1765 PTGWYQVRVTKNGYE

-1810 AHAYTDCIEVEFAQ
+1810 AHAYTDCVEVEFAQ

-1841 GDVRYTWLDKQD
+1841 GDVTYTWLDKQD

-1918 TMLDGSDFELVA
+1918 TMLEGGDFELVA

-1951 SAICSVDAIQAV
+1951 SAICSVDATQAV

-1968 AATFVLHGALPGLTT
+1968 AATFALHGALPGLTT
-1983 LTAAVDGTA
+1983 LTATVDGTA
-1992 LSEQVDV
+1992 LSKQVDV

-2072 DSNMYMRI
+2072 DSNMYVRI

-2095 LNITITVTDEAAPEP
+2095 LNITITVTDEAVPEPKPEP
-2110 EPEPEPTPEPDPA
+2110 EPEPEPTP
-2123 PGDGEQGGGADG
+2123 GSGEQGGGADG
-2135 SGGTGVPAGGS
+2135 SGGTGAPAGGS
-2146 ASTMT
+2146 TSTTT
-2151 TVTTNKS
+2151 TVTTDKS
-2158 KGKGKNGKKSGGTEL
+2158 KGKGENGKKSGGTEL
-2173 AGTGDSAAMTVAAL
+2173 ASTGDSAAMTVAAL
-2187 GNAGATVAA
+2187 GIAGATVAA
-2196 AGSAATTRRKR
+2196 AGIAATKRRKR
-2207 EGLATAPIL
+2207 
-2216 GFCKISICNTKLPK
+2216 
-2230 MAPGVTDRDE
+2230 
-2240 LSGRQPNVLICN
+2240 
-2252 T
+2252 

>member
-36 LTTDSTFVQ
+36 FTTDSTFVQ
-45 TDNGQAADAAPAD
+45 TDVEQVDAADPADAAPD
-58 SADAQTSDS
+58 ADA
-67 ASADPA
+67 ANAADPA

-82 VLDTGD
+82 VPAVDD
-88 TPTPPASE
+88 APTPPAFE

-106 GQTEST
+106 GQAEST

-126 LAEQQKQEEASGAEA
+126 LAEQQKQEEASGTEA
-141 TWNEDL
+141 TWNEEL
-147 GLWMTSKGATGVKD
+147 ELWATSKGATGVKG

-214 TGMGSAALTSIT
+214 TGMGNAALTSIT

-293 DKVVATL
+293 DNVVATL

-335 PGTVERIERNA
+335 PGTVERIGHYA
-346 FDGCSHVS
+346 FCGCSFVS

-359 DGVKYIG
+359 DGVKSIG
-366 AHAFASLDP
+366 ALAFASLDP

-387 VEMIEWGASENT
+387 VEMIEWGAFENT
-399 RYGNDTIHH
+399 RYGNETNHN
-408 AVALRV
+408 AVALRA

-503 GATATLVQAGQS
+503 SATATLVQAGQS
-515 TPPAVGDDGS
+515 TPLAVGDDGS

-580 ELNVGYL
+580 ELNVAYL

-604 DNIGL
+604 DNIDL

-624 KENDYRIQGTA
+624 KENDFRIQGTA

-678 LKPWGTAAVT
+678 LKPWGTATVT

-714 TYLMGYEDDGITPIM
+714 TYLMGYEDDGTTPIM

-778 IEDGKQLDVTL
+778 IEDGKQLDVTI

-813 SSAVVGA
+813 SSAVVGV

-858 ASSDAMWANTTWE
+858 ASSDAMWAGTTWE
-871 GDNLVLNMKKGMG
+871 GDNLVLDMKKSAG

-898 YAVSP
+898 YAISP

-915 STTLEVSGSRI
+915 STTLEISGSRI
-926 EADNT
+926 EVDST

-952 LTVGTGSSAAKYT
+952 LTVGAGASAAKYT

-989 VTLEA
+989 VMLEA

-1132 CGNIEQIFMQQTYR
+1132 CGNFEQIFMPQTYR
-1146 ISNATL
+1146 ISNAQLMT
-1152 IPMLSF
+1152 MLSF

-1177 FSNAVQQWHEYMMDN
+1177 FSNAVQQWHAYMMDN
-1192 SFNGVDEAFNDAIDQ
+1192 SFNDVDQAFNDAIDQ

-1214 EEDKDGKEDEAQGGA
+1214 EEEKDGKEDEASKEGEAQGGA
-1229 ARKARR
+1229 VRKARR

-1265 SAALLTQQGDSYGV
+1265 SSALLTKQGDSYGV

-1287 DAYGTSE
+1287 DAYGTGE
-1294 DWYQELAAAQG
+1294 DWYQELASAQG
-1305 ANAAD
+1305 ASAAD
-1310 AAAIKELVDHAS
+1310 AAALKELVDHAS

-1339 GIGQLNQCGSWNDAT
+1339 GIGQLNQYGSWNDAT

-1366 SEYNGQSTNGFND
+1366 SEYNGQSTSGFND

-1448 WNVVHSLNNSK
+1448 WNVVHSLNNSTI
-1459 VRGWLMAWKRNGD
+1459 RGWLMAWKRNGD

-1714 GLLSNTVE
+1714 GLLSNTVK

-1731 DDAAGTNAVRWD
+1731 DDAAGTNATRWD

-1810 AHAYTDCIEVEFAQ
+1810 AHAYTDCVEVEFTQ

-1841 GDVRYTWLDKQD
+1841 GDVTYTWLDKQD

-1868 ADARE
+1868 ADACE
-1873 AGSTVAFELDG
+1873 AGSTVSFELDG

-1894 RWASGELVVGVRADK
+1894 RWTSGELVVGVRADK

-1918 TMLDGSDFELVA
+1918 TMLEGSDFELVA

-1951 SAICSVDAIQAV
+1951 SAICSVDATQAV

-1992 LSEQVDV
+1992 LSKQVDV

-2031 VPKGTKLELSAEDGT
+2031 VPKGTKLELSAEGGT

-2072 DSNMYMRI
+2072 DSNMYVRI

-2095 LNITITVTDEAAPEP
+2095 LNITITVTDEATPDPEP
-2110 EPEPEPTPEPDPA
+2110 EPGPEPEPKPEPKPT
-2123 PGDGEQGGGADG
+2123 PGGGEQGSGADG
-2135 SGGTGVPAGGS
+2135 SGGTGAPAGGS
-2146 ASTMT
+2146 TSTTT
-2151 TVTTNKS
+2151 TVTTDKS
-2158 KGKGKNGKKSGGTEL
+2158 KGKGENGKKSGGTEL
-2173 AGTGDSAAMTVAAL
+2173 ASTGDSAAMTVAAL
-2187 GNAGATVAA
+2187 GIAGATVAV
-2196 AGSAATTRRKR
+2196 AGIAATKRRKR
-2207 EGLATAPIL
+2207 
-2216 GFCKISICNTKLPK
+2216 
-2230 MAPGVTDRDE
+2230 
-2240 LSGRQPNVLICN
+2240 
-2252 T
+2252 